1 MNIILKKSLALVL
14 AVVMIVGLFPHA
26 LYAGESD
33 AGEKTAPATLT
44 PADTSDE
51 NMTLSK
57 TAVRTGEDTWDVT
70 LTVTPKDHA
79 VKPVPSEVIL
89 VLDHSASMNVN
100 YTGSLTRWQ
109 TLVKVLTEQGGV
121 LEMLND
127 LDARVRVLVFGNEV
141 RTLNN
146 SEFYNLGT
154 EESLEKIKADIEA
167 NTSID
172 GSCTDMKFAL
182 EKCNEV
188 LESLPAGGR
197 PEVIFLT
204 DGVPSTWYNKEQKQ
218 YYSGDIYPSSP
229 TDDRMQIYVRKLK
242 NAIAKTESRAEIYGV
257 SFANKD
263 RGDAELRYLLGAE
276 NVYTS
281 DDYASLKKN
290 FEDIS
295 IKIRALITDPMS
307 EWVICTSQPT
317 VEVSGANGETYPPAV
332 LKDEYVSW
340 TPEPGQEIEPG
351 QTVTIKYSVKLKP
364 DQLKTLSENGGALPL
379 NGDAK
384 VNYLVDGAGGDP
396 HNLLFPLPQDEVKV
410 NKLITTD
417 YLNGDP
423 EGEPVIDYAIAYDG
437 KMQLLALPEENAVKE
452 KNGSQFTYENS
463 THDGNP
469 VAAGD
474 SVPVSEGEHHLNHYY
489 YDANGRGTLVYH
501 AGSGVFGD
509 QTNEASVT
517 DLAPGSYPLWTK
529 DGQGRVPNGA
539 AGWPT
544 HDNQEGSAV
553 VMVGWTSDSAA
564 ADKIYAQ
571 NEQLPALAANA
582 TISVGAATDV
592 YAVWAYDKNGDGIP
606 DQGQYFVNFAV
617 ADGHGTVAPEMI
629 AVPAGSQLGAA
640 LNQSAPQISAEE
652 GWRFTGQWLRKDGD
666 GTALTDANLLAETIN
681 DNVTYIAQMEKVQPS
696 EYAVAVNDSYADATG
711 AGSYAEGMVVTI
723 DAGQRPGYR
732 FTGWQSDDPELTLAD
747 AARGTTTFT
756 MPGHDVTLT
765 ATWQKTPTPPPV
777 DPRDDGKPHDL
788 NTEDHF
794 SYVVGYPVDHRTGL
808 ATDDVDLWPVRP
820 EAGITRA
827 EVATIFYRLLK
838 EDVRDRVTS
847 DVNDFSDVA
856 SGDWFNVTVSSLAQM
871 GVIAGYEDGSFRPN
885 APITRAE
892 FAAIATRFFA
902 ERGVTYNEGLFADIT
917 GDEWFA
923 DVVAAAAERGLLG
936 GYPDGTVRPNAT
948 ITRAESCAVVNRTLD
963 RRPDAKHL
971 LPAGEMRVWPDNPA
985 DGWYYADMQEATN
998 GHEYRW
1004 LTIGKNKIEDWT
1016 AILPDNTWNGR

>member
-26 LYAGESD
+26 LYAGEAD
-33 AGEKTAPATLT
+33 AGENTVSATLT
-44 PADTSDE
+44 PADTADE

-70 LTVTPKDHA
+70 LTVTPKDQA

-89 VLDHSASMNVN
+89 ALDH
-100 YTGSLTRWQ
+100 TGSMTNSLNGSTRWN
-109 TLVKVLTEQGGV
+109 TLVNVLMEPGGL
-121 LEMLND
+121 LETLSDLN
-127 LDARVRVLVFGNEV
+127 ARVALMTFDKQHHAEF
-141 RTLNN
+141 LNN
-146 SEFYNLGT
+146 GGFYSLGMSEELA
-154 EESLEKIKADIEA
+154 KIKRDINA
-167 NTSID
+167 LPSPTSGTYLED
-172 GSCTDMKFAL
+172 AFAKSREL
-182 EKCNEV
+182 

-197 PEVIFLT
+197 PEVILLT
-204 DGVPSTWYNKEQKQ
+204 DGENYYDVRSSSIPEIVTMRENIVYIKE
-218 YYSGDIYPSSP
+218 
-229 TDDRMQIYVRKLK
+229 
-242 NAIAKTESRAEIYGV
+242 RAELYGI
-257 SFANKD
+257 SFANGAK
-263 RGDAELRYLLGAE
+263 GDADLRYLLGAE

-281 DDYASLKKN
+281 DDYAGLKKN

-307 EWVICTSQPT
+307 EWVTCTSQPT

-417 YLNGDP
+417 YLNGKP
-423 EGEPVIDYAIAYDG
+423 EGEPVVDYAIAYDG
-437 KMQLLALPEENAVKE
+437 KTQLLALPEESAVKE
-452 KNGSQFTYENS
+452 KNGSQYTYENS

-469 VAAGD
+469 VVAGD

-489 YDANGRGTLVYH
+489 YDANGRGSLVYH
-501 AGSGVFGD
+501 AGSGVFSD
-509 QTNEASVT
+509 QTHEASVT
-517 DLAPGSYPLWTK
+517 GLAPGSYPLWTK

-544 HDNQEGSAV
+544 HDNQDGSAV
-553 VMVGWTSDSAA
+553 VMVGWTSDPAA

-582 TISVGAATDV
+582 TISAGASTDV

-617 ADGHGTVAPEMI
+617 ADGHGTVMPEMI

-652 GWRFTGQWLRKDGD
+652 GWHFIGQWLRKDGD
-666 GTALTDANLLAETIN
+666 GTALTDEALLTETIN
-681 DNVTYIAQMEKVQPS
+681 NNVTYIAQMEKVQPS
-696 EYAVAVNDSYADATG
+696 EYAVAVNDSYADTTG

-747 AARGTTTFT
+747 AAHSTTTFT

-765 ATWQKTPTPPPV
+765 ATWQKKPTPPPV

-923 DVVAAAAERGLLG
+923 DVVAAAVERGLLG

>member
-33 AGEKTAPATLT
+33 AGENTAPATLT

-89 VLDHSASMNVN
+89 VLDHSASMRDNKIN
-100 YTGSLTRWQ
+100 GKTRWEI
-109 TLVKVLTEQGGV
+109 LKNVLIEQDG
-121 LEMLND
+121 LIESLDNLN
-127 LDARVRVLVFGNEV
+127 ARVTVMTFGDKNNV
-141 RTLNN
+141 KRLNN
-146 SEFYNLGT
+146 GEFYNLGT
-154 EESLEKIKADIEA
+154 PDELEKIKADINAIPMPNED
-167 NTSID
+167 TY
-172 GSCTDMKFAL
+172 MQFAFAEIRTLL
-182 EKCNEV
+182 EK
-188 LESLPAGGR
+188 LPAGGR

-204 DGVPSTWYNKEQKQ
+204 DGVNL
-218 YYSGDIYPSSP
+218 
-229 TDDRMQIYVRKLK
+229 TDVRS
-242 NAIAKTESRAEIYGV
+242 NNSEIVTMRENIAYIKDKAELYGV
-257 SFANKD
+257 SFDNKAK
-263 RGDAELRYLLGAE
+263 GDADMRYLLGAE

-281 DDYASLKKN
+281 DDYAGLKKN

-307 EWVICTSQPT
+307 EWVTCTSQPT

-417 YLNGDP
+417 YLNGEP

-437 KMQLLALPEENAVKE
+437 KTQLLALPEESAVKE
-452 KNGSQFTYENS
+452 KNGSQYTYENS

-469 VAAGD
+469 MAAGD

-489 YDANGRGTLVYH
+489 YDANGRGSLVYH
-501 AGSGVFGD
+501 AVSGVFGD
-509 QTNEASVT
+509 QTHEASVT
-517 DLAPGSYPLWTK
+517 GLAPGSYPLWTK

-544 HDNQEGSAV
+544 HDNQDGSAV
-553 VMVGWTSDSAA
+553 VMVGWMSDPAA

-571 NEQLPALAANA
+571 NEQLPALATNA
-582 TISVGAATDV
+582 TISAGAATDV

-617 ADGHGTVAPEMI
+617 ADDHGTVMPEMI
-629 AVPAGSQLGAA
+629 AVPAGMQLGET

-666 GTALTDANLLAETIN
+666 GTALTDENLLAETIN

-696 EYAVAVNDSYADATG
+696 EYAVAVNASYADATG

-732 FTGWQSDDPELTLAD
+732 FTGWQSDDPELSLAD
-747 AARGTTTFT
+747 AAHSTTTFT

-765 ATWQKTPTPPPV
+765 ATWQKKPTPPPV

-923 DVVAAAAERGLLG
+923 DVVAAAADRGLLG

-971 LPAGEMRVWPDNPA
+971 LTAGEMRVWPDNPA

>member
-26 LYAGESD
+26 LYAGEAD
-33 AGEKTAPATLT
+33 AGENTASATLT
-44 PADTSDE
+44 PADTADE

-89 VLDHSASMNVN
+89 VLDHSASMRDNKIN
-100 YTGSLTRWQ
+100 GKTRWEILKNVLIEQ
-109 TLVKVLTEQGGV
+109 DGLIETLDN
-121 LEMLND
+121 LN
-127 LDARVRVLVFGNEV
+127 ARVTVMTFGDKNNV
-141 RTLNN
+141 KRLNN
-146 SEFYNLGT
+146 GEFYNLGT
-154 EESLEKIKADIEA
+154 PDELEKIKADINAIPMPNED
-167 NTSID
+167 TY
-172 GSCTDMKFAL
+172 MQFAFAEIRTLL
-182 EKCNEV
+182 EK
-188 LESLPAGGR
+188 LPAGGR

-204 DGVPSTWYNKEQKQ
+204 DGVNL
-218 YYSGDIYPSSP
+218 
-229 TDDRMQIYVRKLK
+229 TDVRS
-242 NAIAKTESRAEIYGV
+242 NNSEIVTMRENIAYIKDKAELYGV
-257 SFANKD
+257 SFDNKAK
-263 RGDAELRYLLGAE
+263 GDADLRYLLGAE

-281 DDYASLKKN
+281 DDYAGLKKN

-307 EWVICTSQPT
+307 EWVTCTSQPT

-351 QTVTIKYSVKLKP
+351 QTVTIKYSVKLKD
-364 DQLKTLSENGGALPL
+364 DQLKTLHENGGALPL

-423 EGEPVIDYAIAYDG
+423 EGELVIDYAIAYDG
-437 KMQLLALPEENAVKE
+437 KMQLLALPEESAVKE

-463 THDGNP
+463 THDGDP

-489 YDANGRGTLVYH
+489 YDANGRGSLVYH

-517 DLAPGSYPLWTK
+517 GLAPGSYPLWTK

-582 TISVGAATDV
+582 TISAGAATDV

-617 ADGHGTVAPEMI
+617 ADGHGTVTPEMI
-629 AVPAGSQLGAA
+629 AVPAGMQLGET

-696 EYAVAVNDSYADATG
+696 EYAVAVNASYADVTG
-711 AGSYAEGMVVTI
+711 AGSYAEGTVVTI

-747 AARGTTTFT
+747 AAQSTTSFT

-765 ATWQKTPTPPPV
+765 ATWQKKPTPPPV

-923 DVVAAAAERGLLG
+923 DVVAAAADRGLLG

>member
-26 LYAGESD
+26 LYAGE
-33 AGEKTAPATLT
+33 AETGENTAPAALT
-44 PADTSDE
+44 PADTADE

-70 LTVTPKDHA
+70 LTATPKDQA

-89 VLDHSASMNVN
+89 ALDH
-100 YTGSLTRWQ
+100 TGSMTSSLNGSTRWN
-109 TLVKVLTEQGGV
+109 TLVNVLMEPGGL
-121 LEMLND
+121 LETLSDLN
-127 LDARVRVLVFGNEV
+127 ARVALMTFDKQHHAEF
-141 RTLNN
+141 LNN
-146 SEFYNLGT
+146 GGFYSLGMSEELA
-154 EESLEKIKADIEA
+154 KIKRDINA
-167 NTSID
+167 LPSPTSGTYLED
-172 GSCTDMKFAL
+172 AFAKSREL
-182 EKCNEV
+182 

-197 PEVIFLT
+197 PEVILLT
-204 DGVPSTWYNKEQKQ
+204 DGENYYDVRSSSIPEIVTMRENIVYIKE
-218 YYSGDIYPSSP
+218 
-229 TDDRMQIYVRKLK
+229 
-242 NAIAKTESRAEIYGV
+242 RAELYGI
-257 SFANKD
+257 SFANGAK
-263 RGDAELRYLLGAE
+263 GDADLRYLLGAE

-281 DDYASLKKN
+281 DDYAGLKKN

-307 EWVICTSQPT
+307 EWVTCTSQPT

-417 YLNGDP
+417 YLNGEP
-423 EGEPVIDYAIAYDG
+423 EGEPVVDYAIAYDG

-452 KNGSQFTYENS
+452 KNGSQYTYENS

-489 YDANGRGTLVYH
+489 YDANGRGSLVYH

-509 QTNEASVT
+509 QTHEASVT
-517 DLAPGSYPLWTK
+517 GLAPGSYPLWTK

-544 HDNQEGSAV
+544 HDNQDGSAV
-553 VMVGWTSDSAA
+553 VMVGWTSDDAA

-582 TISVGAATDV
+582 TISAGAATDV

-652 GWRFTGQWLRKDGD
+652 GWCFTGQWLRKDGD
-666 GTALTDANLLAETIN
+666 GTALTDTNLLAETIN

-696 EYAVAVNDSYADATG
+696 EYTVAVNDSYADATG
-711 AGSYAEGMVVTI
+711 AGSYAEGTVVTI

-747 AARGTTTFT
+747 AAQSTTSFT

-765 ATWQKTPTPPPV
+765 ATWQKKPTPPPV

-923 DVVAAAAERGLLG
+923 DVVAAAADRGLLG

-1016 AILPDNTWNGR
+1016 AILPNNTWNGR

>member
-26 LYAGESD
+26 LYAGETD
-33 AGEKTAPATLT
+33 AGENTAPATLT
-44 PADTSDE
+44 PADTADE

-70 LTVTPKDHA
+70 LTATPKDHA

-89 VLDHSASMNVN
+89 VLDH
-100 YTGSLTRWQ
+100 TGSMTSSLNGSTRWN
-109 TLVKVLTEQGGV
+109 TLVNVLMEPGGL
-121 LEMLND
+121 LETLSDLN
-127 LDARVRVLVFGNEV
+127 ARVALMTFDKQHHAEF
-141 RTLNN
+141 LNN
-146 SEFYNLGT
+146 GGFYSLGMSEELA
-154 EESLEKIKADIEA
+154 KIKRDINA
-167 NTSID
+167 LPSPTSGTYLED
-172 GSCTDMKFAL
+172 AFAKSREL
-182 EKCNEV
+182 

-197 PEVIFLT
+197 PEVILLT
-204 DGVPSTWYNKEQKQ
+204 DGENYYDVRSSSIPEIVTMRENIVYIKE
-218 YYSGDIYPSSP
+218 
-229 TDDRMQIYVRKLK
+229 
-242 NAIAKTESRAEIYGV
+242 RAELYGI
-257 SFANKD
+257 SFANGAK
-263 RGDAELRYLLGAE
+263 GDADLRYLLGAE

-281 DDYASLKKN
+281 DDYAGLKKN

-307 EWVICTSQPT
+307 EWVTCTSQPT

-340 TPEPGQEIEPG
+340 TPEPGQEIAPG

-417 YLNGDP
+417 YLNGEP

-452 KNGSQFTYENS
+452 KNGSQYTYENS

-489 YDANGRGTLVYH
+489 YDANGRGSLVYH

-509 QTNEASVT
+509 QTHEASVT
-517 DLAPGSYPLWTK
+517 GLAPGSYPLWTK

-582 TISVGAATDV
+582 TISAGAATDV

-617 ADGHGTVAPEMI
+617 ADGHGTVTPEMI

-696 EYAVAVNDSYADATG
+696 EYAVAVNDSYADVTG
-711 AGSYAEGMVVTI
+711 AGSYAEGTVVTI

-747 AARGTTTFT
+747 AAHSTTTFT

-765 ATWQKTPTPPPV
+765 ATWQKKPTPPPV
-777 DPRDDGKPHDL
+777 DPKDDGKPHDL

>member
-1 MNIILKKSLALVL
+1 MNIILKKSLAFVL

-33 AGEKTAPATLT
+33 AGENTAPATLT

-89 VLDHSASMNVN
+89 VLDHSASMKDNKIN
-100 YTGSLTRWQ
+100 GKTRWEI
-109 TLVKVLTEQGGV
+109 LKNVLIEQDG
-121 LEMLND
+121 LIESLDNLN
-127 LDARVRVLVFGNEV
+127 ARVTVMTFGDKNNV
-141 RTLNN
+141 KRLNN
-146 SEFYNLGT
+146 GEFYNLGT
-154 EESLEKIKADIEA
+154 PDELEKIKADINAIPMPNED
-167 NTSID
+167 TY
-172 GSCTDMKFAL
+172 MQFAFAEIRTLL
-182 EKCNEV
+182 EK
-188 LESLPAGGR
+188 LPAGGR

-204 DGVPSTWYNKEQKQ
+204 DGVNL
-218 YYSGDIYPSSP
+218 
-229 TDDRMQIYVRKLK
+229 TDVRS
-242 NAIAKTESRAEIYGV
+242 NNSEIVTMRENIAYIKDKAELYGV
-257 SFANKD
+257 SFDNKAK
-263 RGDAELRYLLGAE
+263 GDADMRYLLGAE

-281 DDYASLKKN
+281 DDYAGLKKN

-307 EWVICTSQPT
+307 EWVTCTSQPT

-351 QTVTIKYSVKLKP
+351 QTVTIKYSVKLKA

-417 YLNGDP
+417 YLNGEP
-423 EGEPVIDYAIAYDG
+423 EGEPVVDYAIAYDG
-437 KMQLLALPEENAVKE
+437 KTQLLALPEENAVKK
-452 KNGSQFTYENS
+452 KNGSQYTYENS

-489 YDANGRGTLVYH
+489 YDANGRGSLVYH

-509 QTNEASVT
+509 QTHEASVT
-517 DLAPGSYPLWTK
+517 GLAPGSYPLWTK

-553 VMVGWTSDSAA
+553 VMVGWTSDPAA

-582 TISVGAATDV
+582 TISAGAATDV

-617 ADGHGTVAPEMI
+617 ADGHGTVTPEMI

-640 LNQSAPQISAEE
+640 LNQSAPRISAEE

-666 GTALTDANLLAETIN
+666 GTALTDANLLTETIN

-696 EYAVAVNDSYADATG
+696 EYTVAVNDSYADATG

-747 AARGTTTFT
+747 AAHSTTTFT

-765 ATWQKTPTPPPV
+765 ATWQKKPTPPPV
-777 DPRDDGKPHDL
+777 DPKDDGKPHDL

-923 DVVAAAAERGLLG
+923 DVVAAAADRGLLG

>member
-26 LYAGESD
+26 LYAGEAD
-33 AGEKTAPATLT
+33 AGENTASATLT
-44 PADTSDE
+44 PADTADE

-89 VLDHSASMNVN
+89 VLDHSASMRDNKIN
-100 YTGSLTRWQ
+100 GKTRWEI
-109 TLVKVLTEQGGV
+109 LKNVLIEQDG
-121 LEMLND
+121 LIESLDNLN
-127 LDARVRVLVFGNEV
+127 ARVTVMTFGDKNNV
-141 RTLNN
+141 KRLNN
-146 SEFYNLGT
+146 GEFYNLGT
-154 EESLEKIKADIEA
+154 PDELEKIKADINAIPMPNED
-167 NTSID
+167 TY
-172 GSCTDMKFAL
+172 MQFAFAEIRTLL
-182 EKCNEV
+182 EK
-188 LESLPAGGR
+188 LPAGGR

-204 DGVPSTWYNKEQKQ
+204 DGVNL
-218 YYSGDIYPSSP
+218 
-229 TDDRMQIYVRKLK
+229 TDVRS
-242 NAIAKTESRAEIYGV
+242 NNSEIVTMRENIAYIKDKAELYGV
-257 SFANKD
+257 SFDNKAK
-263 RGDAELRYLLGAE
+263 GDADMRYLLGAK

-281 DDYASLKKN
+281 DDYAGLKKN

-307 EWVICTSQPT
+307 EWVTCTSQPT

-340 TPEPGQEIEPG
+340 TPEPGQEIAPG
-351 QTVTIKYSVKLKP
+351 QTVTIKYSVKLKA

-379 NGDAK
+379 NGTAK

-417 YLNGDP
+417 YLNGEP

-452 KNGSQFTYENS
+452 KNGSQYTYENS

-489 YDANGRGTLVYH
+489 YDANGRGSLVYH
-501 AGSGVFGD
+501 AGSGVFSD
-509 QTNEASVT
+509 QTHEASVT
-517 DLAPGSYPLWTK
+517 GLAPGSYPLWTK

-553 VMVGWTSDSAA
+553 VMVGWTSDPAA

-582 TISVGAATDV
+582 TISAGAATDV

-617 ADGHGTVAPEMI
+617 ADGHGTVMPEMI

-640 LNQSAPQISAEE
+640 LNQSAPQIPAEE
-652 GWRFTGQWLRKDGD
+652 GWHFIGQWLRKDGD
-666 GTALTDANLLAETIN
+666 GTALTDENLLAETIN

-696 EYAVAVNDSYADATG
+696 EYAVAVNASYADATG

-747 AARGTTTFT
+747 AAHSTTTFT

-765 ATWQKTPTPPPV
+765 ATWQKKPTPPPV
-777 DPRDDGKPHDL
+777 DPKDDGKPHDL

-923 DVVAAAAERGLLG
+923 DVVAAAADHGLLG
-936 GYPDGTVRPNAT
+936 GYPDGTVRPNTT

-971 LPAGEMRVWPDNPA
+971 LPTGEMRVWPDNPA

>member
-26 LYAGESD
+26 LYAGEAD
-33 AGEKTAPATLT
+33 AGENTASATLT
-44 PADTSDE
+44 PADTADE

-70 LTVTPKDHA
+70 LTATPKDQA

-89 VLDHSASMNVN
+89 VLDHSASMRDNKIN
-100 YTGSLTRWQ
+100 GKTRWEILKNVLIEQ
-109 TLVKVLTEQGGV
+109 DGLIETLDN
-121 LEMLND
+121 LN
-127 LDARVRVLVFGNEV
+127 ARVTVMTFGDKNNV
-141 RTLNN
+141 KRLNN
-146 SEFYNLGT
+146 GEFYNLGT
-154 EESLEKIKADIEA
+154 PDELEKIKADINAIPMPNED
-167 NTSID
+167 TY
-172 GSCTDMKFAL
+172 MQFAFAEIRTLL
-182 EKCNEV
+182 EK
-188 LESLPAGGR
+188 LPAGGR

-204 DGVPSTWYNKEQKQ
+204 DGVNL
-218 YYSGDIYPSSP
+218 
-229 TDDRMQIYVRKLK
+229 TDVRS
-242 NAIAKTESRAEIYGV
+242 NNSEIVTMRENIAYIKDKAELYGV
-257 SFANKD
+257 SFDNKAK
-263 RGDAELRYLLGAE
+263 GDADLRYLLGAE

-281 DDYASLKKN
+281 DDYAGLKKN

-307 EWVICTSQPT
+307 EWVTCTSQPT

-351 QTVTIKYSVKLKP
+351 QTVTIKYSVKLKD
-364 DQLKTLSENGGALPL
+364 DQLKTLHENGGALPL

-437 KMQLLALPEENAVKE
+437 KMQLLALPEESAVKE

-489 YDANGRGTLVYH
+489 YDANGRGSLVYH

-509 QTNEASVT
+509 QTHEASVT
-517 DLAPGSYPLWTK
+517 GLAPGSYPLWTK

-582 TISVGAATDV
+582 TISAGAATDV

-617 ADGHGTVAPEMI
+617 ADGHGTVMPEMI

-696 EYAVAVNDSYADATG
+696 EYAVAVNASYADATG

-747 AARGTTTFT
+747 AAHSTTTFT

-765 ATWQKTPTPPPV
+765 ATWQKKPTPPPV
-777 DPRDDGKPHDL
+777 DPKDDGKPHDL

-923 DVVAAAAERGLLG
+923 DVVAAAADRGLLG

>member
-33 AGEKTAPATLT
+33 AGENTAPATLT
-44 PADTSDE
+44 PADTADE

-70 LTVTPKDHA
+70 LTATPKDQA

-89 VLDHSASMNVN
+89 ALDH
-100 YTGSLTRWQ
+100 TGSMTSSLNGSTRWN
-109 TLVKVLTEQGGV
+109 TLVNVLMEPGGL
-121 LEMLND
+121 LETLSDLN
-127 LDARVRVLVFGNEV
+127 ARVALMTFDKQHHAEF
-141 RTLNN
+141 LNN
-146 SEFYNLGT
+146 GGFYSLGMSEELA
-154 EESLEKIKADIEA
+154 KIKRDINA
-167 NTSID
+167 LPSPTSGTYLED
-172 GSCTDMKFAL
+172 AFAKSREL
-182 EKCNEV
+182 

-197 PEVIFLT
+197 PEVILLT
-204 DGVPSTWYNKEQKQ
+204 DGENYYDVRSSSIPEIVTMRENIVYIKE
-218 YYSGDIYPSSP
+218 
-229 TDDRMQIYVRKLK
+229 
-242 NAIAKTESRAEIYGV
+242 RAELYGI
-257 SFANKD
+257 SFANGA
-263 RGDAELRYLLGAE
+263 RGDADLRYLLGAE

-281 DDYASLKKN
+281 DDYAGLKKN

-307 EWVICTSQPT
+307 EWVTCTSQPT

-417 YLNGDP
+417 YLNGEP

-452 KNGSQFTYENS
+452 KNGSQYTYENS

-489 YDANGRGTLVYH
+489 YDANGRGSLVYH

-509 QTNEASVT
+509 QTHEASVT
-517 DLAPGSYPLWTK
+517 GLAPGSYPLWTK

-571 NEQLPALAANA
+571 NEQLPALATNA
-582 TISVGAATDV
+582 TISAGAATDV

-617 ADGHGTVAPEMI
+617 ADDHGTVAPEMI
-629 AVPAGSQLGAA
+629 AVPAGMQLGET

-666 GTALTDANLLAETIN
+666 GTALTDDNLLAETIN

-696 EYAVAVNDSYADATG
+696 EYAVAVNASYADVTG
-711 AGSYAEGMVVTI
+711 AGSYAEGTVVTI

-747 AARGTTTFT
+747 AAQSTTSFT

-765 ATWQKTPTPPPV
+765 ATWQKKPTPPPV

-923 DVVAAAAERGLLG
+923 DVVAAAADRGLLG
-936 GYPDGTVRPNAT
+936 GYPDGTVRPNTT

>member
-26 LYAGESD
+26 LYAGE
-33 AGEKTAPATLT
+33 AKTGENTAPAALT
-44 PADTSDE
+44 PADTADE

-70 LTVTPKDHA
+70 LTATPKDQA

-89 VLDHSASMNVN
+89 VLDHSASMRDNKIN
-100 YTGSLTRWQ
+100 GKTRWEILKNVLIEQ
-109 TLVKVLTEQGGV
+109 DGLIETLDN
-121 LEMLND
+121 LN
-127 LDARVRVLVFGNEV
+127 ARVTVMTFGDKNNV
-141 RTLNN
+141 KRLNN
-146 SEFYNLGT
+146 GEFYNLGT
-154 EESLEKIKADIEA
+154 PDELEKIKADINAIPMPNED
-167 NTSID
+167 TY
-172 GSCTDMKFAL
+172 MQFAFAEIRTLL
-182 EKCNEV
+182 EK
-188 LESLPAGGR
+188 LPAGGR

-204 DGVPSTWYNKEQKQ
+204 DGVNL
-218 YYSGDIYPSSP
+218 
-229 TDDRMQIYVRKLK
+229 TDVRS
-242 NAIAKTESRAEIYGV
+242 NNSEIVTMRENIAYIKDKAELYGV
-257 SFANKD
+257 SFDNKAK
-263 RGDAELRYLLGAE
+263 GDADLRYLLGAE

-281 DDYASLKKN
+281 DDYAGLKKN

-307 EWVICTSQPT
+307 EWVTCTSQPT

-351 QTVTIKYSVKLKP
+351 QTVTIKYSVKLKD

-423 EGEPVIDYAIAYDG
+423 EGELVIDYAIAYDG
-437 KMQLLALPEENAVKE
+437 KMQLLALPEESAVKE

-517 DLAPGSYPLWTK
+517 GLAPGSYPLWTK

-571 NEQLPALAANA
+571 NEQLPALATNA
-582 TISVGAATDV
+582 TISAGAATDV

-629 AVPAGSQLGAA
+629 AVPAGMQLGET

-666 GTALTDANLLAETIN
+666 GTALTDENLLAETIN

-696 EYAVAVNDSYADATG
+696 EYAVAVNASYADATG

-747 AARGTTTFT
+747 AAHSTTTFT

-765 ATWQKTPTPPPV
+765 ATWQKKPTPSPV
-777 DPRDDGKPHDL
+777 DPKDDGKPHDL

-948 ITRAESCAVVNRTLD
+948 ITRAESCAVVNRTLG

-971 LPAGEMRVWPDNPA
+971 LPVGEMRVWPDNPA

>member
-14 AVVMIVGLFPHA
+14 AIVMIVGLFPHA
-26 LYAGESD
+26 LYAGEAD
-33 AGEKTAPATLT
+33 AGENTVSATLT

-89 VLDHSASMNVN
+89 VLDHSASMRDNKIN
-100 YTGSLTRWQ
+100 GKTRWEI
-109 TLVKVLTEQGGV
+109 LKNVLIEQDG
-121 LEMLND
+121 LIESLDNLN
-127 LDARVRVLVFGNEV
+127 ARVTVMTFGDKNNV
-141 RTLNN
+141 KRLNN
-146 SEFYNLGT
+146 GEFYNLGT
-154 EESLEKIKADIEA
+154 PDELEKIKADINAIPMPNED
-167 NTSID
+167 TY
-172 GSCTDMKFAL
+172 MQFAFAEIRTLL
-182 EKCNEV
+182 EK
-188 LESLPAGGR
+188 LPAGGR

-204 DGVPSTWYNKEQKQ
+204 DGVNL
-218 YYSGDIYPSSP
+218 
-229 TDDRMQIYVRKLK
+229 TDVRS
-242 NAIAKTESRAEIYGV
+242 NNSEIVTMRENIAYIKDKAELYGV
-257 SFANKD
+257 SFDNKAK
-263 RGDAELRYLLGAE
+263 GDADMRYLLGAE

-281 DDYASLKKN
+281 DDYAGLKKN

-307 EWVICTSQPT
+307 EWVTCTSQPT

-351 QTVTIKYSVKLKP
+351 QTVTIKYSVKLKA
-364 DQLKTLSENGGALPL
+364 DQLKTLSENGDALPL

-417 YLNGDP
+417 YLNGEP
-423 EGEPVIDYAIAYDG
+423 EGEPVVDYAIAYDG
-437 KMQLLALPEENAVKE
+437 KTQLLALPEENAVKK
-452 KNGSQFTYENS
+452 KNGSQYTYENS

-509 QTNEASVT
+509 QTHEASVT
-517 DLAPGSYPLWTK
+517 GLAPGSYPLWTK

-544 HDNQEGSAV
+544 HDNQDGSAV
-553 VMVGWTSDSAA
+553 VMVGWTSDDAA

-571 NEQLPALAANA
+571 NEQLPALATNA
-582 TISVGAATDV
+582 TISAGASTDV

-617 ADGHGTVAPEMI
+617 ADGHGTVTPEMI

-696 EYAVAVNDSYADATG
+696 EYAVAVNDSYADVTG
-711 AGSYAEGMVVTI
+711 AGSYAEGTVVTI

-747 AARGTTTFT
+747 AAQSTTSFT

-765 ATWQKTPTPPPV
+765 ATWQKKPTPPPV

>member
-1 MNIILKKSLALVL
+1 MNIILKKSLAFVL

-33 AGEKTAPATLT
+33 AGENTAPATLT

-89 VLDHSASMNVN
+89 VLDHSASMRDNKIN
-100 YTGSLTRWQ
+100 GKTRWEI
-109 TLVKVLTEQGGV
+109 LKNVLIEQDG
-121 LEMLND
+121 LIESLDNLN
-127 LDARVRVLVFGNEV
+127 ARVTVMTFGDKNNV
-141 RTLNN
+141 KRLNN
-146 SEFYNLGT
+146 GEFYNLGT
-154 EESLEKIKADIEA
+154 PDELEKIKADINAIPMPNED
-167 NTSID
+167 TY
-172 GSCTDMKFAL
+172 MQFAFAEIRTLL
-182 EKCNEV
+182 EK
-188 LESLPAGGR
+188 LPAGGR

-204 DGVPSTWYNKEQKQ
+204 DGVNL
-218 YYSGDIYPSSP
+218 
-229 TDDRMQIYVRKLK
+229 TDVRS
-242 NAIAKTESRAEIYGV
+242 NNSEIVTMRENIAYIKDKAELYGV
-257 SFANKD
+257 SFDNKAK
-263 RGDAELRYLLGAE
+263 GDADMRYLLGAE

-281 DDYASLKKN
+281 DDYAGLKKN

-307 EWVICTSQPT
+307 EWETCTSQPT

-340 TPEPGQEIEPG
+340 TPEPGQEIAPG
-351 QTVTIKYSVKLKP
+351 QTVTIKYSVKLKA

-437 KMQLLALPEENAVKE
+437 KMQLLALPEESAVKE

-463 THDGNP
+463 THDGNS

-517 DLAPGSYPLWTK
+517 GLAPGSYPLWTK

-582 TISVGAATDV
+582 TISAGAATDV

-606 DQGQYFVNFAV
+606 DHGQYFVNFAV
-617 ADGHGTVAPEMI
+617 ADDHGTVAPEMI
-629 AVPAGSQLGAA
+629 AVPAGMQLGET

-666 GTALTDANLLAETIN
+666 GTALTDENLLAETIN

-696 EYAVAVNDSYADATG
+696 EYAVAVNASYADVTG
-711 AGSYAEGMVVTI
+711 AGSYAEGTVVTI

-747 AARGTTTFT
+747 AAHSTTSFT

-765 ATWQKTPTPPPV
+765 ATWQKKPTPPPV
-777 DPRDDGKPHDL
+777 DPKDDGKPHDL

-923 DVVAAAAERGLLG
+923 DVVAAAADRGLLG

>member
-26 LYAGESD
+26 LYAGE
-33 AGEKTAPATLT
+33 AETGENTAPAALT
-44 PADTSDE
+44 PADTADE

-70 LTVTPKDHA
+70 LTATPKDQA

-89 VLDHSASMNVN
+89 VLDHSASMRDNKIN
-100 YTGSLTRWQ
+100 GKTRWEILKNVLIEQ
-109 TLVKVLTEQGGV
+109 DGLIETLDN
-121 LEMLND
+121 LN
-127 LDARVRVLVFGNEV
+127 ARVTVMTFGDKNNV
-141 RTLNN
+141 KRLNN
-146 SEFYNLGT
+146 GEFYNLGT
-154 EESLEKIKADIEA
+154 PDELEKIKADINAIPMPNED
-167 NTSID
+167 TY
-172 GSCTDMKFAL
+172 MQFAFAEIRTLL
-182 EKCNEV
+182 EK
-188 LESLPAGGR
+188 LPAGGR

-204 DGVPSTWYNKEQKQ
+204 DGVNL
-218 YYSGDIYPSSP
+218 
-229 TDDRMQIYVRKLK
+229 TDVRS
-242 NAIAKTESRAEIYGV
+242 NNSEIVTMRENIAYIKDKAELYGV
-257 SFANKD
+257 SFDNKAK
-263 RGDAELRYLLGAE
+263 GDADLRYLLGAE

-281 DDYASLKKN
+281 DDYAGLKKN

-307 EWVICTSQPT
+307 EWVTCTSQPT

-351 QTVTIKYSVKLKP
+351 QTVTIKYSVKLKD
-364 DQLKTLSENGGALPL
+364 DQLKTLHENGGALPL

-437 KMQLLALPEENAVKE
+437 KMQLLALPEESAVKE

-517 DLAPGSYPLWTK
+517 GLAPGSYPLWTK

-544 HDNQEGSAV
+544 HDNQDGSAV
-553 VMVGWTSDSAA
+553 VMVGWTSDDAA

-571 NEQLPALAANA
+571 NEQLPALATNA
-582 TISVGAATDV
+582 TISAGAATDV

-617 ADGHGTVAPEMI
+617 ADGHGTVTPEMI
-629 AVPAGSQLGAA
+629 AVPAGMQLGET

-696 EYAVAVNDSYADATG
+696 EYAVAVNDSYADVTG

-747 AARGTTTFT
+747 AAHSTTTFT

-765 ATWQKTPTPPPV
+765 ATWQKKPTPPPV

-856 SGDWFNVTVSSLAQM
+856 SGDWFKVTVSSLAQM

-923 DVVAAAAERGLLG
+923 DVVAAAADRGLLG

-1004 LTIGKNKIEDWT
+1004 LTVGKNKIEDWT

>member
-33 AGEKTAPATLT
+33 AGENTAPATLT

-89 VLDHSASMNVN
+89 VLDHSASMRDNKIN
-100 YTGSLTRWQ
+100 GKTRWEI
-109 TLVKVLTEQGGV
+109 LKNVLIEQDG
-121 LEMLND
+121 LIESLDNLN
-127 LDARVRVLVFGNEV
+127 ARVTVMTFGDKNNV
-141 RTLNN
+141 KRLNN
-146 SEFYNLGT
+146 GEFYNLGT
-154 EESLEKIKADIEA
+154 PDELEKIKADINAIPMPNED
-167 NTSID
+167 TY
-172 GSCTDMKFAL
+172 MQFAFAEIRTLL
-182 EKCNEV
+182 EK
-188 LESLPAGGR
+188 LPAGGR

-204 DGVPSTWYNKEQKQ
+204 DGVNL
-218 YYSGDIYPSSP
+218 
-229 TDDRMQIYVRKLK
+229 TDVRS
-242 NAIAKTESRAEIYGV
+242 NNSEIVTMRENIAYIKDKAELYGV
-257 SFANKD
+257 SFDNKAK
-263 RGDAELRYLLGAE
+263 GDADMRYLLGAE

-281 DDYASLKKN
+281 DDYAGLKKN

-307 EWVICTSQPT
+307 EWVTCTSQPT

-340 TPEPGQEIEPG
+340 TPEPGQEIAPG
-351 QTVTIKYSVKLKP
+351 QTVTIKYSVKLKA

-379 NGDAK
+379 NGTAK

-417 YLNGDP
+417 YLNGEP

-437 KMQLLALPEENAVKE
+437 KTQLLALPEENAVKE
-452 KNGSQFTYENS
+452 KNGSQYTYENS

-489 YDANGRGTLVYH
+489 YDANGRGSLVYH
-501 AGSGVFGD
+501 AGSGVFSD
-509 QTNEASVT
+509 QRHEASVT
-517 DLAPGSYPLWTK
+517 GLAPGSYPLWTK

-553 VMVGWTSDSAA
+553 VMVGWTSDPAA

-582 TISVGAATDV
+582 TISAGASTDV

-617 ADGHGTVAPEMI
+617 ADGHGTVMPEMI

-652 GWRFTGQWLRKDGD
+652 GWHFIGQWLRKDGD
-666 GTALTDANLLAETIN
+666 GTVLTDEALLTETIN
-681 DNVTYIAQMEKVQPS
+681 NNVTYIAQMEKVQPS
-696 EYAVAVNDSYADATG
+696 EYAVAVNDSYADTTG

-747 AARGTTTFT
+747 AAHSTTTFT

-765 ATWQKTPTPPPV
+765 ATWQKKPTPPPV
-777 DPRDDGKPHDL
+777 DPKDDGTPHDL

-936 GYPDGTVRPNAT
+936 GYPDGTVRPNTT

>member
-26 LYAGESD
+26 LYAGEAD
-33 AGEKTAPATLT
+33 AGENTVSATLT
-44 PADTSDE
+44 PADTADE

-70 LTVTPKDHA
+70 LTATPKDHA

-89 VLDHSASMNVN
+89 VLDHSASMRDNKINGKIRWEILKNVLIEQD
-100 YTGSLTRWQ
+100 GLIESLDN
-109 TLVKVLTEQGGV
+109 
-121 LEMLND
+121 LN
-127 LDARVRVLVFGNEV
+127 ARVTVMTFGDKNNV
-141 RTLNN
+141 KRLNN
-146 SEFYNLGT
+146 GEFYNLGT
-154 EESLEKIKADIEA
+154 PDELEKIKADINAIPMPNED
-167 NTSID
+167 TY
-172 GSCTDMKFAL
+172 MQFAFAEIRTLL
-182 EKCNEV
+182 EK
-188 LESLPAGGR
+188 LPAGGR

-204 DGVPSTWYNKEQKQ
+204 DGVNL
-218 YYSGDIYPSSP
+218 
-229 TDDRMQIYVRKLK
+229 TDVRS
-242 NAIAKTESRAEIYGV
+242 NNSEIVTMRENIAYIKDKAELYGV
-257 SFANKD
+257 SFDNKAK
-263 RGDAELRYLLGAE
+263 GDADMRYLLGAE

-281 DDYASLKKN
+281 DDYAGLKKN

-307 EWVICTSQPT
+307 EWVTCTSQPT

-340 TPEPGQEIEPG
+340 TPEPGQEIAPG
-351 QTVTIKYSVKLKP
+351 QTVTIKYSVKLKA

-379 NGDAK
+379 NGTAK

-417 YLNGDP
+417 YLNGEP
-423 EGEPVIDYAIAYDG
+423 EGEPVVDYAIAYDG

-452 KNGSQFTYENS
+452 KNGSQYTYENS
-463 THDGNP
+463 THDGDP

-489 YDANGRGTLVYH
+489 YDANGRGSLVYH

-509 QTNEASVT
+509 QTHEASVT
-517 DLAPGSYPLWTK
+517 GLAPGSYPLWTK

-544 HDNQEGSAV
+544 HDNQDGSAV
-553 VMVGWTSDSAA
+553 VMVGWTSDDAA

-582 TISVGAATDV
+582 TISAGASTDV
-592 YAVWAYDKNGDGIP
+592 YAVWAYDKNGEGIP

-617 ADGHGTVAPEMI
+617 ADGHGTVMPEMI

-696 EYAVAVNDSYADATG
+696 EYAVAVNDSYADVTG
-711 AGSYAEGMVVTI
+711 AGSYAEGTVVTI

-747 AARGTTTFT
+747 AAHSTTSFT

-765 ATWQKTPTPPPV
+765 ATWQKKPTPPPV

-971 LPAGEMRVWPDNPA
+971 LPVGEMRVWPDNPA

-1004 LTIGKNKIEDWT
+1004 LTAGKNKIEDWT

>member
-26 LYAGESD
+26 LYAGEAD
-33 AGEKTAPATLT
+33 AGENTASATLT
-44 PADTSDE
+44 PADTADE

-89 VLDHSASMNVN
+89 VLDHSASMRDNKIN
-100 YTGSLTRWQ
+100 GKTRWEILKNVLIEQ
-109 TLVKVLTEQGGV
+109 DGLIETLDN
-121 LEMLND
+121 LN
-127 LDARVRVLVFGNEV
+127 ARVTVMTFGDKNNV
-141 RTLNN
+141 KRLNN
-146 SEFYNLGT
+146 GEFYNLGT
-154 EESLEKIKADIEA
+154 PDELEKIKADINAIPMPNED
-167 NTSID
+167 TY
-172 GSCTDMKFAL
+172 MQFAFAEIRTLL
-182 EKCNEV
+182 EK
-188 LESLPAGGR
+188 LPAGGR

-204 DGVPSTWYNKEQKQ
+204 DGVNL
-218 YYSGDIYPSSP
+218 
-229 TDDRMQIYVRKLK
+229 TDVRS
-242 NAIAKTESRAEIYGV
+242 NNSEIVTMRENIAYIKDKAELYGV
-257 SFANKD
+257 SFDNKAK
-263 RGDAELRYLLGAE
+263 GDADLRYLLGAE

-281 DDYASLKKN
+281 DDYAGLKKN

-307 EWVICTSQPT
+307 EWVTCTSQPT

-379 NGDAK
+379 NGTAK

-469 VAAGD
+469 VVAGD

-489 YDANGRGTLVYH
+489 YDANGRGSLVYH
-501 AGSGVFGD
+501 AGSGVFSD
-509 QTNEASVT
+509 QTHEASVT
-517 DLAPGSYPLWTK
+517 GLAPGSYPLWTK

-544 HDNQEGSAV
+544 HDNQDGSAV
-553 VMVGWTSDSAA
+553 VMVGWTSDPAA

-582 TISVGAATDV
+582 TISAGAATDV

-629 AVPAGSQLGAA
+629 AVPAGMQLGET

-666 GTALTDANLLAETIN
+666 GTALTDEALLAETIN

-711 AGSYAEGMVVTI
+711 AGSYAEGTVVTI

-747 AARGTTTFT
+747 AAQSTTSFT

-765 ATWQKTPTPPPV
+765 ATWQKKPTPPPV
-777 DPRDDGKPHDL
+777 DPKDDGTPHDL

>member
-33 AGEKTAPATLT
+33 AGENTAPATLT

-70 LTVTPKDHA
+70 LTATPKDHA

-89 VLDHSASMNVN
+89 ALDH
-100 YTGSLTRWQ
+100 TGSMTNSLNGSTRWN
-109 TLVKVLTEQGGV
+109 TLVNVLMEPGGL
-121 LEMLND
+121 LETLSDLN
-127 LDARVRVLVFGNEV
+127 ARVALMTFDKQHHAEF
-141 RTLNN
+141 LNN
-146 SEFYNLGT
+146 GGFYSLGMSEELA
-154 EESLEKIKADIEA
+154 KIKRDINA
-167 NTSID
+167 LPSPTSGTYLED
-172 GSCTDMKFAL
+172 AFAKSREL
-182 EKCNEV
+182 

-197 PEVIFLT
+197 PEVILLT
-204 DGVPSTWYNKEQKQ
+204 DGENYYDVRSSSIPEIVTMRENIVYIKE
-218 YYSGDIYPSSP
+218 
-229 TDDRMQIYVRKLK
+229 
-242 NAIAKTESRAEIYGV
+242 RAELYGI
-257 SFANKD
+257 SFANGAK
-263 RGDAELRYLLGAE
+263 GDADLRYLLGSE

-281 DDYASLKKN
+281 DDYAGLKKN

-307 EWVICTSQPT
+307 EWVTCTSQPT
-317 VEVSGANGETYPPAV
+317 VEVSSANGEMYPPAV

-340 TPEPGQEIEPG
+340 TPEPGQEIAPG
-351 QTVTIKYSVKLKP
+351 QTVTIKYSVKLKD

-437 KMQLLALPEENAVKE
+437 KMQLLALPEESAVKE

-517 DLAPGSYPLWTK
+517 GLAPGSYPLWTK

-553 VMVGWTSDSAA
+553 VMVGWTSDDAA

-582 TISVGAATDV
+582 TISAGAATDV

-617 ADGHGTVAPEMI
+617 ADGHGTVTPEMI

-681 DNVTYIAQMEKVQPS
+681 DNVTYIAQMEKVQAS
-696 EYAVAVNDSYADATG
+696 EYAVAVNASYADATG

-732 FTGWQSDDPELTLAD
+732 FTGWQSDDPELALAD
-747 AARGTTTFT
+747 VARGTTTFT

-765 ATWQKTPTPPPV
+765 ATWQKKPTPPPV
-777 DPRDDGKPHDL
+777 DPKDDGKPHDL

-847 DVNDFSDVA
+847 DVNDFSDVT

-923 DVVAAAAERGLLG
+923 DVVAAAADRGLLG

>member
-26 LYAGESD
+26 LYAGEAD
-33 AGEKTAPATLT
+33 AGENTASATLT
-44 PADTSDE
+44 PADTADE

-89 VLDHSASMNVN
+89 VLDHSASMRDNKIN
-100 YTGSLTRWQ
+100 GKTRWEILKNVLIEQ
-109 TLVKVLTEQGGV
+109 DGLIETLDN
-121 LEMLND
+121 LN
-127 LDARVRVLVFGNEV
+127 ARVTVMTFGDKNNV
-141 RTLNN
+141 KRLNN
-146 SEFYNLGT
+146 GEFYNLGT
-154 EESLEKIKADIEA
+154 PDELEKIKADINAIPMPNED
-167 NTSID
+167 TY
-172 GSCTDMKFAL
+172 MQFAFAEIRTLL
-182 EKCNEV
+182 EK
-188 LESLPAGGR
+188 LPAGGR

-204 DGVPSTWYNKEQKQ
+204 DGVNL
-218 YYSGDIYPSSP
+218 
-229 TDDRMQIYVRKLK
+229 TDVRS
-242 NAIAKTESRAEIYGV
+242 NNSEIVTMRENIAYIKDKAELYGV
-257 SFANKD
+257 SFDNKAK
-263 RGDAELRYLLGAE
+263 GDADLRYLLGAE

-281 DDYASLKKN
+281 DDYAGLKKN

-307 EWVICTSQPT
+307 EWVTCTSQPT

-351 QTVTIKYSVKLKP
+351 QTVTIKYSVKLKD
-364 DQLKTLSENGGALPL
+364 DQLKTLHENGGALPL

-437 KMQLLALPEENAVKE
+437 KMQLLALPEESAVKE

-489 YDANGRGTLVYH
+489 YDANGRGSLVYH

-509 QTNEASVT
+509 QTHEASVT
-517 DLAPGSYPLWTK
+517 GLAPGSYPLWTK

-544 HDNQEGSAV
+544 HDNQDGSAV
-553 VMVGWTSDSAA
+553 VMVGWTSDDAA

-571 NEQLPALAANA
+571 NEQLPALATNA
-582 TISVGAATDV
+582 TISAGAATDV

-617 ADGHGTVAPEMI
+617 ADDHGTVAPEMI
-629 AVPAGSQLGAA
+629 AVPAGMQLGET

-666 GTALTDANLLAETIN
+666 GTALTDENLLAETIN

-696 EYAVAVNDSYADATG
+696 EYAVAVNASYADATG

-747 AARGTTTFT
+747 AAHSTTTFT

-765 ATWQKTPTPPPV
+765 ATWQKKPTPPPV
-777 DPRDDGKPHDL
+777 DPKDDGKPHDL

-971 LPAGEMRVWPDNPA
+971 LPAGEIRVWPDNPA
-985 DGWYYADMQEATN
+985 DGWYYADVQEATN

>member
-26 LYAGESD
+26 LYAGE
-33 AGEKTAPATLT
+33 AETGENTAPAALT
-44 PADTSDE
+44 PADTADE

-70 LTVTPKDHA
+70 LTATPKDQA

-89 VLDHSASMNVN
+89 ALDH
-100 YTGSLTRWQ
+100 TGSMTNSLNGSTRWN
-109 TLVKVLTEQGGV
+109 TLVNVLMEPGGL
-121 LEMLND
+121 LETLSDLN
-127 LDARVRVLVFGNEV
+127 ARVALMTFDKQHHAEF
-141 RTLNN
+141 LNN
-146 SEFYNLGT
+146 GGFYSLGMSEELA
-154 EESLEKIKADIEA
+154 KIKRDINA
-167 NTSID
+167 LPSPTSGTYLED
-172 GSCTDMKFAL
+172 AFAKSREL
-182 EKCNEV
+182 

-197 PEVIFLT
+197 PEVILLT
-204 DGVPSTWYNKEQKQ
+204 DGENYYDVRSSSIPEIVTMRENIVYIKE
-218 YYSGDIYPSSP
+218 
-229 TDDRMQIYVRKLK
+229 
-242 NAIAKTESRAEIYGV
+242 RAELYGI
-257 SFANKD
+257 SFANGAK
-263 RGDAELRYLLGAE
+263 GDADLRYLLGAE

-281 DDYASLKKN
+281 DDYAGLKKN

-307 EWVICTSQPT
+307 EWVTCTSQPT

-340 TPEPGQEIEPG
+340 TPEPGQEIKAG
-351 QTVTIKYSVKLKP
+351 QTVTIKYSVKLEP

-384 VNYLVDGAGGDP
+384 VNYLVADSGEDP
-396 HNLLFPLPQDEVKV
+396 VQLLFPKPEETLAV

-417 YLNGDP
+417 YLNGEP
-423 EGEPVIDYAIAYDG
+423 EGEPVVDYAIAYDG
-437 KMQLLALPEENAVKE
+437 KTQLLALPEENAVKE
-452 KNGSQFTYENS
+452 KNGSQYTYENS

-489 YDANGRGTLVYH
+489 YDANGRGSLVYH
-501 AGSGVFGD
+501 AGSGAFGD
-509 QTNEASVT
+509 QTHEASVT
-517 DLAPGSYPLWTK
+517 GLAPGSYPLWTK

-544 HDNQEGSAV
+544 HDNQDGSAV

-582 TISVGAATDV
+582 TISAGASTDV
-592 YAVWAYDKNGDGIP
+592 YAVWAYDKNDDGIP

-617 ADGHGTVAPEMI
+617 ADEHGTVTPEMI
-629 AVPAGSQLGAA
+629 AVPAGSLLGAA

-666 GTALTDANLLAETIN
+666 GTALTDEALLTETIN

-765 ATWQKTPTPPPV
+765 ATWQKKPTPPPV

-847 DVNDFSDVA
+847 DVNDFSDVT

-923 DVVAAAAERGLLG
+923 DVVAAAADRGLLG

-1004 LTIGKNKIEDWT
+1004 LTIGKNIIEDWT

>member
-26 LYAGESD
+26 LYAGE
-33 AGEKTAPATLT
+33 AETGENTAPAALT
-44 PADTSDE
+44 PADTADE

-70 LTVTPKDHA
+70 LTATPKDQA

-89 VLDHSASMNVN
+89 ALDH
-100 YTGSLTRWQ
+100 TGSMTSSLNGSTRWN
-109 TLVKVLTEQGGV
+109 TLVNVLMEPGGL
-121 LEMLND
+121 LETLSDLN
-127 LDARVRVLVFGNEV
+127 ARVALMTFDKQHHAEF
-141 RTLNN
+141 LNN
-146 SEFYNLGT
+146 GGFYSLGMSEELA
-154 EESLEKIKADIEA
+154 KIKRDINA
-167 NTSID
+167 LPSPTSGTYLED
-172 GSCTDMKFAL
+172 AFAKSREL
-182 EKCNEV
+182 

-197 PEVIFLT
+197 PEVILLT
-204 DGVPSTWYNKEQKQ
+204 DGENYYDVRSSSIPEIVTMRENIVYIKE
-218 YYSGDIYPSSP
+218 
-229 TDDRMQIYVRKLK
+229 
-242 NAIAKTESRAEIYGV
+242 RAELYGI
-257 SFANKD
+257 SFANGAK
-263 RGDAELRYLLGAE
+263 GDADLRYLLGAE

-281 DDYASLKKN
+281 DDYAGLKKN

-307 EWVICTSQPT
+307 EWVTCTSQPT

-437 KMQLLALPEENAVKE
+437 KTQLLALPEESAVKE
-452 KNGSQFTYENS
+452 KNGSQYTYENS

-489 YDANGRGTLVYH
+489 YDANGRGSLVYH

-509 QTNEASVT
+509 QTHEASVT
-517 DLAPGSYPLWTK
+517 GLAPGSYPLWTK

-553 VMVGWTSDSAA
+553 VMVGWTSDPAA

-582 TISVGAATDV
+582 TISAGASTDV

-617 ADGHGTVAPEMI
+617 ADGHGTVMPEMI

-652 GWRFTGQWLRKDGD
+652 GWHFIGQWLRKDGD
-666 GTALTDANLLAETIN
+666 GTALTDEALLTETIN
-681 DNVTYIAQMEKVQPS
+681 NNVTYIAQMEKVQPS

-711 AGSYAEGMVVTI
+711 AGSYAEGTVVTI

-732 FTGWQSDDPELTLAD
+732 FTGWQSDDPELRLAD
-747 AARGTTTFT
+747 AAQSTTSFT

-765 ATWQKTPTPPPV
+765 ATWQKKPTPPPV

-838 EDVRDRVTS
+838 EDVRDHVTS

-923 DVVAAAAERGLLG
+923 DVVAAAADRGLLG
-936 GYPDGTVRPNAT
+936 GYPDGIVRPNAT

>member
-26 LYAGESD
+26 LYAGEAE
-33 AGEKTAPATLT
+33 AGENTAPATLT
-44 PADTSDE
+44 PADTADE

-70 LTVTPKDHA
+70 LTATPKDQA

-89 VLDHSASMNVN
+89 ALDH
-100 YTGSLTRWQ
+100 TGSMTSSLNGSTRWN
-109 TLVKVLTEQGGV
+109 TLVNVLMEPGGL
-121 LEMLND
+121 LETLSDLN
-127 LDARVRVLVFGNEV
+127 ARVALMTFDKQHHAEF
-141 RTLNN
+141 LNN
-146 SEFYNLGT
+146 GGFYSLGMSEELA
-154 EESLEKIKADIEA
+154 KIKRDINA
-167 NTSID
+167 LPSPTSGTYLED
-172 GSCTDMKFAL
+172 AFAKSREL
-182 EKCNEV
+182 

-197 PEVIFLT
+197 PEVILLT
-204 DGVPSTWYNKEQKQ
+204 DGENYYDVRSSSIPEIVTMRENIVYIKE
-218 YYSGDIYPSSP
+218 
-229 TDDRMQIYVRKLK
+229 
-242 NAIAKTESRAEIYGV
+242 RAELYGI
-257 SFANKD
+257 SFANGAK
-263 RGDAELRYLLGAE
+263 GDADLRYLLGAE

-281 DDYASLKKN
+281 DDYAGLKKN

-307 EWVICTSQPT
+307 EWVTCTSQPT

-340 TPEPGQEIEPG
+340 TPEPGQEIAPG
-351 QTVTIKYSVKLKP
+351 QTVTIKYSVKLKA

-379 NGDAK
+379 NGTAK

-437 KMQLLALPEENAVKE
+437 KMQLLALPEESAVKE

-517 DLAPGSYPLWTK
+517 GLAPGNYPLWTK

-582 TISVGAATDV
+582 TISAGAATDV

-629 AVPAGSQLGAA
+629 AVPAGTQLGAA

-652 GWRFTGQWLRKDGD
+652 GWCFTGQWLRKDGD

-696 EYAVAVNDSYADATG
+696 EYAVAVNASYADATG
-711 AGSYAEGMVVTI
+711 AGFYAEGMVVTI

-732 FTGWQSDDPELTLAD
+732 FTGWQSDDPELSLAD
-747 AARGTTTFT
+747 AAHSTTTFT

-765 ATWQKTPTPPPV
+765 ATWQKKPTPPPV

-923 DVVAAAAERGLLG
+923 DVVAAAADRGLLG

-971 LPAGEMRVWPDNPA
+971 LTAGEMRVWPDNPA

>member
-33 AGEKTAPATLT
+33 AGENTAPATLT

-89 VLDHSASMNVN
+89 VLDHSASMRDNKIN
-100 YTGSLTRWQ
+100 GKTRWEI
-109 TLVKVLTEQGGV
+109 LKNVLIEQDG
-121 LEMLND
+121 LIESLDNLN
-127 LDARVRVLVFGNEV
+127 ARVTVMTFGDKNNV
-141 RTLNN
+141 KRLNN
-146 SEFYNLGT
+146 GEFYNLGT
-154 EESLEKIKADIEA
+154 PDELEKIKADINAIPMPNED
-167 NTSID
+167 TY
-172 GSCTDMKFAL
+172 MQFAFAEIRTLL
-182 EKCNEV
+182 EK
-188 LESLPAGGR
+188 LPAGGR

-204 DGVPSTWYNKEQKQ
+204 DGVNL
-218 YYSGDIYPSSP
+218 
-229 TDDRMQIYVRKLK
+229 TDVRS
-242 NAIAKTESRAEIYGV
+242 NNSEIVTMRENIAYIKDKAELYGV
-257 SFANKD
+257 SFDNKAK
-263 RGDAELRYLLGAE
+263 GDADLRYLLGAE

-281 DDYASLKKN
+281 DDYAGLKKN

-307 EWVICTSQPT
+307 EWVTCTSQPT

-417 YLNGDP
+417 YLNGEP

-452 KNGSQFTYENS
+452 KNGSQYTYENS

-489 YDANGRGTLVYH
+489 YDANGRGSLVYH
-501 AGSGVFGD
+501 AGSGVFSD
-509 QTNEASVT
+509 QTHEASVT
-517 DLAPGSYPLWTK
+517 GLAPGSYPLWTK

-553 VMVGWTSDSAA
+553 VMVGWTSDPAA

-582 TISVGAATDV
+582 TISAGAATDV

-617 ADGHGTVAPEMI
+617 ADGHGTVTPEMI

-696 EYAVAVNDSYADATG
+696 EYAVAVNDSYADVTG
-711 AGSYAEGMVVTI
+711 AGSYAEGTVVTI

-747 AARGTTTFT
+747 AAQSTTSFT

-765 ATWQKTPTPPPV
+765 ATWQKKPTPPPV

>member
-26 LYAGESD
+26 LYAGEAD
-33 AGEKTAPATLT
+33 AGENTVSATLT
-44 PADTSDE
+44 PADTADE

-70 LTVTPKDHA
+70 LTATPKDHA

-89 VLDHSASMNVN
+89 VLDHSASMRDNKIN
-100 YTGSLTRWQ
+100 GKTRWEI
-109 TLVKVLTEQGGV
+109 LKNVLIEQDG
-121 LEMLND
+121 LIESLDNLN
-127 LDARVRVLVFGNEV
+127 ARVTVMTFGDKNNV
-141 RTLNN
+141 KRLNN
-146 SEFYNLGT
+146 GEFYNLGT
-154 EESLEKIKADIEA
+154 PDELEKIKADINAIPMPNED
-167 NTSID
+167 TY
-172 GSCTDMKFAL
+172 MQFAFAEIRTLL
-182 EKCNEV
+182 EK
-188 LESLPAGGR
+188 LPAGGR

-204 DGVPSTWYNKEQKQ
+204 DGVNL
-218 YYSGDIYPSSP
+218 
-229 TDDRMQIYVRKLK
+229 TDVRS
-242 NAIAKTESRAEIYGV
+242 NNSEIVTMRENIAYIKDKAELYGV
-257 SFANKD
+257 SFDNKAK
-263 RGDAELRYLLGAE
+263 GDADMRYLLGAE

-281 DDYASLKKN
+281 DDYAGLKKN

-307 EWVICTSQPT
+307 EWVTCTSQPT
-317 VEVSGANGETYPPAV
+317 VEVSGANGEMYPPAV

-340 TPEPGQEIEPG
+340 TPEPGQEIAPG
-351 QTVTIKYSVKLKP
+351 QTVTIKYSVKLKD
-364 DQLKTLSENGGALPL
+364 DQLKTLHENGGALPL
-379 NGDAK
+379 NGMAK

-417 YLNGDP
+417 YLNGEP
-423 EGEPVIDYAIAYDG
+423 EGEPVVDYAIAYNG
-437 KMQLLALPEENAVKE
+437 KTQLLALPEENAVKE
-452 KNGSQFTYENS
+452 KNGSQYTYENS

-489 YDANGRGTLVYH
+489 YDANGRGSLVYH

-509 QTNEASVT
+509 QTHEASVT
-517 DLAPGSYPLWTK
+517 GLAPGSYPLWTK

-544 HDNQEGSAV
+544 HDNQDGSAV
-553 VMVGWTSDSAA
+553 VMVGWTSDDAA

-571 NEQLPALAANA
+571 NEQLPALATNA
-582 TISVGAATDV
+582 TISAGAATDV

-617 ADGHGTVAPEMI
+617 ADGHGTVTPEMI
-629 AVPAGSQLGAA
+629 AVPAGTQLGAA
-640 LNQSAPQISAEE
+640 LNQSAPQIFAEE
-652 GWRFTGQWLRKDGD
+652 GWHFIGQWLRKDGD
-666 GTALTDANLLAETIN
+666 GTMLTDENLLAETIN

-696 EYAVAVNDSYADATG
+696 EYTVAVNASYADATG

-732 FTGWQSDDPELTLAD
+732 FTGWQSDDPELALAD
-747 AARGTTTFT
+747 VARGTTTFT

-765 ATWQKTPTPPPV
+765 ATWQKKSTPPPV
-777 DPRDDGKPHDL
+777 DPKDDGKPHDL

-847 DVNDFSDVA
+847 DVNDFSDVT

-923 DVVAAAAERGLLG
+923 DVVAAAADRGLLG

-971 LPAGEMRVWPDNPA
+971 LPVGEMRVWPDNPA

-1004 LTIGKNKIEDWT
+1004 LMIGKNKIEDWT
-1016 AILPDNTWNGR
+1016 AILLDNTWNGR

>member
-33 AGEKTAPATLT
+33 AGENTAPATLT

-89 VLDHSASMNVN
+89 VLDHSGSMRDNKIN
-100 YTGSLTRWQ
+100 GKTRWEI
-109 TLVKVLTEQGGV
+109 LKNVLIEQDG
-121 LEMLND
+121 LIESLDNLN
-127 LDARVRVLVFGNEV
+127 ARVTVMTFGDKNNV
-141 RTLNN
+141 KRLNN
-146 SEFYNLGT
+146 GEFYNLGT
-154 EESLEKIKADIEA
+154 PDELEKIKADINAIPMPNED
-167 NTSID
+167 TY
-172 GSCTDMKFAL
+172 MQFAFAEIRTLL
-182 EKCNEV
+182 EK
-188 LESLPAGGR
+188 LPAGGR

-204 DGVPSTWYNKEQKQ
+204 DGVNL
-218 YYSGDIYPSSP
+218 
-229 TDDRMQIYVRKLK
+229 TDVRS
-242 NAIAKTESRAEIYGV
+242 NNSEIVTMRENIAYIKDKAELYGV
-257 SFANKD
+257 SFDNKAK
-263 RGDAELRYLLGAE
+263 GDADMRYLLGAE

-281 DDYASLKKN
+281 DDYAGLKKN

-307 EWVICTSQPT
+307 EWVTCTSQPT

-340 TPEPGQEIEPG
+340 TPEPGQEIAPG
-351 QTVTIKYSVKLKP
+351 QTVTIKYSVKLKA

-417 YLNGDP
+417 YLNGEP

-437 KMQLLALPEENAVKE
+437 KTQLLALPEENAVKE
-452 KNGSQFTYENS
+452 KNGSQYTYENS

-474 SVPVSEGEHHLNHYY
+474 SVPVSEGEHYLNHYY
-489 YDANGRGTLVYH
+489 YDANGRGSLVYH

-509 QTNEASVT
+509 QTHEASVT
-517 DLAPGSYPLWTK
+517 GLAPGSYPLWTK

-544 HDNQEGSAV
+544 HDNHEGSAV

-582 TISVGAATDV
+582 TISAGAATDV

-617 ADGHGTVAPEMI
+617 ADGHGTVMPEMI
-629 AVPAGSQLGAA
+629 AVPAGTQLGET

-666 GTALTDANLLAETIN
+666 GTALTDENLLAETIN

-696 EYAVAVNDSYADATG
+696 EYAVAVNASYADATG

-747 AARGTTTFT
+747 AAHSTTTFT

-765 ATWQKTPTPPPV
+765 ATWQKKPTPPPV
-777 DPRDDGKPHDL
+777 DPKDDGKPHDL

-923 DVVAAAAERGLLG
+923 DVVAAAADRGLLG

>member
-33 AGEKTAPATLT
+33 AGENTAPATLT

-89 VLDHSASMNVN
+89 VLDHSASMRDNKIN
-100 YTGSLTRWQ
+100 GKTRWEI
-109 TLVKVLTEQGGV
+109 LKNVLIEQDG
-121 LEMLND
+121 LIESLDNLN
-127 LDARVRVLVFGNEV
+127 ARVTVMTFGDKNNV
-141 RTLNN
+141 KRLNN
-146 SEFYNLGT
+146 GEFYNLGT
-154 EESLEKIKADIEA
+154 PDELEKIKADINAIPMPNED
-167 NTSID
+167 TY
-172 GSCTDMKFAL
+172 MQFAFAEIRTLL
-182 EKCNEV
+182 EK
-188 LESLPAGGR
+188 LPAGGR

-204 DGVPSTWYNKEQKQ
+204 DGVNL
-218 YYSGDIYPSSP
+218 
-229 TDDRMQIYVRKLK
+229 TDVRS
-242 NAIAKTESRAEIYGV
+242 NNSEIVTMRENIAYIKDKAELYGV
-257 SFANKD
+257 SFDNKAK
-263 RGDAELRYLLGAE
+263 GDADMRYLLGAE

-281 DDYASLKKN
+281 DDYAGLKKN

-307 EWVICTSQPT
+307 EWVTCTSQPM

-340 TPEPGQEIEPG
+340 TPEPGQEIAPG
-351 QTVTIKYSVKLKP
+351 QTVTIKYSVKLKA

-379 NGDAK
+379 NGTAK

-417 YLNGDP
+417 YLNGEP

-452 KNGSQFTYENS
+452 KNGSQYTYENS

-489 YDANGRGTLVYH
+489 YDANGRGSLVYH

-509 QTNEASVT
+509 QTHEASVT
-517 DLAPGSYPLWTK
+517 GLAPGSYPLWTK

-582 TISVGAATDV
+582 TISAGAATDV

-617 ADGHGTVAPEMI
+617 ADGHGTVTPEMI

-696 EYAVAVNDSYADATG
+696 EYAVAVNDSYADVTG
-711 AGSYAEGMVVTI
+711 AGSYAEGTVVTI

-747 AARGTTTFT
+747 AAHSTTSFT

-765 ATWQKTPTPPPV
+765 ATWQKKPTPPPV

-838 EDVRDRVTS
+838 EDVRDCVTS

-923 DVVAAAAERGLLG
+923 DVVAAAADRGLLG

>member
-33 AGEKTAPATLT
+33 AGENTAPATLT

-89 VLDHSASMNVN
+89 VLDHSASMRDNKIN
-100 YTGSLTRWQ
+100 GKTRWEI
-109 TLVKVLTEQGGV
+109 LKNVLIEQDG
-121 LEMLND
+121 LIESLDNLN
-127 LDARVRVLVFGNEV
+127 ARVTVMTFGDKNNV
-141 RTLNN
+141 KRLNN
-146 SEFYNLGT
+146 GEFYNLGT
-154 EESLEKIKADIEA
+154 PDELEKIKADINAIPMPNED
-167 NTSID
+167 TY
-172 GSCTDMKFAL
+172 MQFAFAEIRTLL
-182 EKCNEV
+182 EK
-188 LESLPAGGR
+188 LPAGGR

-204 DGVPSTWYNKEQKQ
+204 DGVNL
-218 YYSGDIYPSSP
+218 
-229 TDDRMQIYVRKLK
+229 TDVRS
-242 NAIAKTESRAEIYGV
+242 NNSEIVTMRENIAYIKDKAELYGV
-257 SFANKD
+257 SFDNKAK
-263 RGDAELRYLLGAE
+263 GDADLRYLLGAE

-281 DDYASLKKN
+281 DDYAGLKKN

-307 EWVICTSQPT
+307 EWVTCTSQPT

-417 YLNGDP
+417 YLNGEP
-423 EGEPVIDYAIAYDG
+423 EGEPVVDYAIAYDG
-437 KMQLLALPEENAVKE
+437 KTQLLALPEENAVKE
-452 KNGSQFTYENS
+452 KNGSQYTYENS

-489 YDANGRGTLVYH
+489 YDANGRGSLVYH
-501 AGSGVFGD
+501 AGSGAFGD
-509 QTNEASVT
+509 QTHEASVT
-517 DLAPGSYPLWTK
+517 GLAPGSYPLWTK

-544 HDNQEGSAV
+544 HDNQDGSAV
-553 VMVGWTSDSAA
+553 VMVGWTSDDAA

-571 NEQLPALAANA
+571 NEQLPALATNA
-582 TISVGAATDV
+582 TISAGAATDV
-592 YAVWAYDKNGDGIP
+592 YAVWAYDKNDDGIP

-617 ADGHGTVAPEMI
+617 ADGHGTVTPEMI
-629 AVPAGSQLGAA
+629 AVPAGTQLGET
-640 LNQSAPQISAEE
+640 LNQSAQISAEE

-666 GTALTDANLLAETIN
+666 GTALTDENLLAETIN

-696 EYAVAVNDSYADATG
+696 EYTVAVNDSYADATG

-732 FTGWQSDDPELTLAD
+732 FTGWQSDDPELALAD
-747 AARGTTTFT
+747 VARGTTTFT

-765 ATWQKTPTPPPV
+765 ATWQKKPTPPPV
-777 DPRDDGKPHDL
+777 DPKDDGKPHDL

-923 DVVAAAAERGLLG
+923 DVVAAAADRGLLG
-936 GYPDGTVRPNAT
+936 GYPDGTVRPNAM

>member
-26 LYAGESD
+26 LYAGE
-33 AGEKTAPATLT
+33 AETGENTAPAALT
-44 PADTSDE
+44 PADTADE

-70 LTVTPKDHA
+70 LTATPKDQA

-89 VLDHSASMNVN
+89 ALDH
-100 YTGSLTRWQ
+100 TGSMTSSLNGSTRWN
-109 TLVKVLTEQGGV
+109 TLVNVLMEPGGL
-121 LEMLND
+121 LETLSDLN
-127 LDARVRVLVFGNEV
+127 ARVALMTFDKQHHAEF
-141 RTLNN
+141 LNN
-146 SEFYNLGT
+146 GGFYSLGMSEELA
-154 EESLEKIKADIEA
+154 KIKRDINA
-167 NTSID
+167 LPSPTSGTYLED
-172 GSCTDMKFAL
+172 AFAKSREL
-182 EKCNEV
+182 

-197 PEVIFLT
+197 PEVILLT
-204 DGVPSTWYNKEQKQ
+204 DGENYYDVRSSSIPEIVTMRENIVYIKE
-218 YYSGDIYPSSP
+218 
-229 TDDRMQIYVRKLK
+229 
-242 NAIAKTESRAEIYGV
+242 RAELYGI
-257 SFANKD
+257 SFANGAK
-263 RGDAELRYLLGAE
+263 GDADLRYLLGAE

-281 DDYASLKKN
+281 DDYAGLKKN

-307 EWVICTSQPT
+307 EWVTCTSQPT

-437 KMQLLALPEENAVKE
+437 KMQLLALPEESAVKE

-501 AGSGVFGD
+501 AGSGVFSD
-509 QTNEASVT
+509 QTYEASVT
-517 DLAPGSYPLWTK
+517 GLAPGSYPLWTK

-553 VMVGWTSDSAA
+553 VMVGWTSDDAA

-571 NEQLPALAANA
+571 NEQLPALATNA
-582 TISVGAATDV
+582 TISAGASTDV

-617 ADGHGTVAPEMI
+617 ADGHGTVTPEMI

-652 GWRFTGQWLRKDGD
+652 GWCFTGQWLRKDGD
-666 GTALTDANLLAETIN
+666 GTVLTDANLLTETIN

-747 AARGTTTFT
+747 AAHSTTTFT

-765 ATWQKTPTPPPV
+765 ATWQKKPTPPPV
-777 DPRDDGKPHDL
+777 DPKDDGTPHDL

-971 LPAGEMRVWPDNPA
+971 LPVGEMRVWPDNPA

>member
-26 LYAGESD
+26 LYAGE
-33 AGEKTAPATLT
+33 AKTGENTAPAALT
-44 PADTSDE
+44 PADTADE

-70 LTVTPKDHA
+70 LTATPKGQA

-89 VLDHSASMNVN
+89 ALDH
-100 YTGSLTRWQ
+100 TGSMTSSLNGSTRWN
-109 TLVKVLTEQGGV
+109 TLVNVLMEPGGL
-121 LEMLND
+121 LETLSDLN
-127 LDARVRVLVFGNEV
+127 ARVALMTFDKQHHAEF
-141 RTLNN
+141 LNN
-146 SEFYNLGT
+146 GGFYSLGMSEELA
-154 EESLEKIKADIEA
+154 KIKRDINA
-167 NTSID
+167 LPSPTSGTYLED
-172 GSCTDMKFAL
+172 AFAKSREL
-182 EKCNEV
+182 

-197 PEVIFLT
+197 PEVILLT
-204 DGVPSTWYNKEQKQ
+204 DGENYNDVRSSSIPEIVTMREDIAYIKE
-218 YYSGDIYPSSP
+218 
-229 TDDRMQIYVRKLK
+229 
-242 NAIAKTESRAEIYGV
+242 RAELYGI
-257 SFANKD
+257 SFANGAK
-263 RGDAELRYLLGAE
+263 GDADLRYLLGAE
-276 NVYTS
+276 NVYLS

-307 EWVICTSQPT
+307 EWVTCTSQPT
-317 VEVSGANGETYPPAV
+317 VEVSGANGEMYPPAV

-351 QTVTIKYSVKLKP
+351 QTVTIKYSVKLKD
-364 DQLKTLSENGGALPL
+364 DQLKTLHENGGALPL

-417 YLNGDP
+417 YLNGKP
-423 EGEPVIDYAIAYDG
+423 EGEPVVDYAIAYDG
-437 KMQLLALPEENAVKE
+437 KTQLLALPEESAVKE
-452 KNGSQFTYENS
+452 KNGSQYTYENS

-469 VAAGD
+469 VVAGD

-489 YDANGRGTLVYH
+489 YDANGRGSLVYH
-501 AGSGVFGD
+501 AGSGVFSD
-509 QTNEASVT
+509 QTHEASVT
-517 DLAPGSYPLWTK
+517 GLAPGSYPLWTK

-544 HDNQEGSAV
+544 HDNQDGSAV
-553 VMVGWTSDSAA
+553 VMVGWTSDATA

-571 NEQLPALAANA
+571 NEQLPALATNA
-582 TISVGAATDV
+582 TISAGAATDV

-617 ADGHGTVAPEMI
+617 ADGHGTVTPEMI

-681 DNVTYIAQMEKVQPS
+681 NNVTYIAQMEKVQPS
-696 EYAVAVNDSYADATG
+696 EYAVAVNASYADVTG
-711 AGSYAEGMVVTI
+711 AGSYAEGTVVTI

-747 AARGTTTFT
+747 AAHSTTTFT

-765 ATWQKTPTPPPV
+765 ATWQKKPTPPPV

-971 LPAGEMRVWPDNPA
+971 LPVGEMRVWPDNPA

-1004 LTIGKNKIEDWT
+1004 LTVGKNKIEDWT

>member
-1 MNIILKKSLALVL
+1 MNTILKKSLALVL

-33 AGEKTAPATLT
+33 AGENTAPATLT

-70 LTVTPKDHA
+70 LTVTPKDQA

-89 VLDHSASMNVN
+89 ALDH
-100 YTGSLTRWQ
+100 TGSMTSSLNGSTRWN
-109 TLVKVLTEQGGV
+109 TLVNVLMEPGGL
-121 LEMLND
+121 LETLSDLN
-127 LDARVRVLVFGNEV
+127 ARVALMTFDKQHHAEF
-141 RTLNN
+141 LNN
-146 SEFYNLGT
+146 GGFYSLGMSEELA
-154 EESLEKIKADIEA
+154 KIKRDINA
-167 NTSID
+167 LPSPTSGTYLED
-172 GSCTDMKFAL
+172 AFAKSREL
-182 EKCNEV
+182 

-197 PEVIFLT
+197 PEVILLT
-204 DGVPSTWYNKEQKQ
+204 DGENYYDVRSSSIPEIVTMRENIVYIKE
-218 YYSGDIYPSSP
+218 
-229 TDDRMQIYVRKLK
+229 
-242 NAIAKTESRAEIYGV
+242 RAELYGI
-257 SFANKD
+257 SFANGAK
-263 RGDAELRYLLGAE
+263 GDADLRYLLGAE

-281 DDYASLKKN
+281 DDYAGLKKN

-307 EWVICTSQPT
+307 EWVTCTGQPT

-437 KMQLLALPEENAVKE
+437 KMQLLALPEESAVKE

-517 DLAPGSYPLWTK
+517 SLAPGSYPLWTK

-553 VMVGWTSDSAA
+553 VMVGWTSDPAA

-582 TISVGAATDV
+582 TISAGAATDV

-617 ADGHGTVAPEMI
+617 ADGHGTVTPEMI

-696 EYAVAVNDSYADATG
+696 EYAVAVNDSYADVTG

-747 AARGTTTFT
+747 AAHSTTTFT

-765 ATWQKTPTPPPV
+765 ATWQKKPTPPPV
-777 DPRDDGKPHDL
+777 DPKDDGTPHDL
-788 NTEDHF
+788 NMEDHF

-847 DVNDFSDVA
+847 DVNDFSDVT

-923 DVVAAAAERGLLG
+923 DVVAAAADRGLLG

-985 DGWYYADMQEATN
+985 DGWYYADIQEATN

>member
-1 MNIILKKSLALVL
+1 MNIILKKSLAFVL

-33 AGEKTAPATLT
+33 AGENTAPATLT
-44 PADTSDE
+44 PVDTSDE

-89 VLDHSASMNVN
+89 VQDHSASMRDNKIN
-100 YTGSLTRWQ
+100 GKTRWEI
-109 TLVKVLTEQGGV
+109 LKNVLIEQDG
-121 LEMLND
+121 LIESLDNLN
-127 LDARVRVLVFGNEV
+127 ARVTVMTFGDKNNV
-141 RTLNN
+141 KRLNN
-146 SEFYNLGT
+146 GEFYNLGT
-154 EESLEKIKADIEA
+154 PDELEKIKADINAIPMPNED
-167 NTSID
+167 TY
-172 GSCTDMKFAL
+172 MQFAFAEIRTLL
-182 EKCNEV
+182 EK
-188 LESLPAGGR
+188 LPAGGR

-204 DGVPSTWYNKEQKQ
+204 DGVNL
-218 YYSGDIYPSSP
+218 
-229 TDDRMQIYVRKLK
+229 TDVRS
-242 NAIAKTESRAEIYGV
+242 NNSEIVTMRENIAYIKDKAELYGV
-257 SFANKD
+257 SFDNKAK
-263 RGDAELRYLLGAE
+263 GDADMRYLLGAE

-281 DDYASLKKN
+281 DDYAGLKKN

-307 EWVICTSQPT
+307 EWVTCTSQPT

-340 TPEPGQEIEPG
+340 TLEPGQEIEPG

-379 NGDAK
+379 NGTAK
-384 VNYLVDGAGGDP
+384 VNYLVDGAGGDS

-417 YLNGDP
+417 YLNGEP

-452 KNGSQFTYENS
+452 KNGSQYTYENS

-517 DLAPGSYPLWTK
+517 GLAPGSYPLWTK

-582 TISVGAATDV
+582 TISAGAATDV

-617 ADGHGTVAPEMI
+617 ADGHGTVTPEMI

-696 EYAVAVNDSYADATG
+696 EYAVAVNDSYADVTG
-711 AGSYAEGMVVTI
+711 AGSYAEGTVVTI

-732 FTGWQSDDPELTLAD
+732 FTGWQSDDPELALAD

-765 ATWQKTPTPPPV
+765 ATWQKKPTPPPV
-777 DPRDDGKPHDL
+777 DPKDDGKPHDL

-808 ATDDVDLWPVRP
+808 ATDDIDLWPVRP

-923 DVVAAAAERGLLG
+923 DVVAAAADRGLLG

-985 DGWYYADMQEATN
+985 DGWYYADIQEATN

>member
-26 LYAGESD
+26 LYAGEAD
-33 AGEKTAPATLT
+33 AGENTVSATLT
-44 PADTSDE
+44 PADTADE

-89 VLDHSASMNVN
+89 VLDHSASMRDNKIN
-100 YTGSLTRWQ
+100 GKTRWEI
-109 TLVKVLTEQGGV
+109 LKNVLIEQDG
-121 LEMLND
+121 LIESLDNLN
-127 LDARVRVLVFGNEV
+127 ARVTVMTFGDKNNV
-141 RTLNN
+141 KRLNN
-146 SEFYNLGT
+146 GEFYNLGT
-154 EESLEKIKADIEA
+154 PDELEKIKADINAIPMPNED
-167 NTSID
+167 TY
-172 GSCTDMKFAL
+172 MQFAFAEIRTLL
-182 EKCNEV
+182 EK
-188 LESLPAGGR
+188 LPAGGR

-204 DGVPSTWYNKEQKQ
+204 DGVNL
-218 YYSGDIYPSSP
+218 
-229 TDDRMQIYVRKLK
+229 TDVRS
-242 NAIAKTESRAEIYGV
+242 NNSEIVTMRENIAYIKDKAELYGV
-257 SFANKD
+257 SFDNKAK
-263 RGDAELRYLLGAE
+263 GDADMRYLLGAE

-281 DDYASLKKN
+281 DDYAGLKKN

-307 EWVICTSQPT
+307 EWVTCTSQPT

-340 TPEPGQEIEPG
+340 TPEPGQEIAPG
-351 QTVTIKYSVKLKP
+351 QTVTIKYSVKLKA

-379 NGDAK
+379 NGTAK

-410 NKLITTD
+410 NKLIMTD
-417 YLNGDP
+417 YLNGEP

-452 KNGSQFTYENS
+452 KNGSQYTYENS

-489 YDANGRGTLVYH
+489 YDANGRGSLVYH
-501 AGSGVFGD
+501 AGSGVFSD
-509 QTNEASVT
+509 QTHEASVT
-517 DLAPGSYPLWTK
+517 GLAPGSYPLWTK

-553 VMVGWTSDSAA
+553 VMVGWTSDPAA

-582 TISVGAATDV
+582 TISAGAATDV

-617 ADGHGTVAPEMI
+617 ADGHGTVTPEMI

-666 GTALTDANLLAETIN
+666 GTALTDEALLTETIN
-681 DNVTYIAQMEKVQPS
+681 NNVTYIAQMEKVQPS
-696 EYAVAVNDSYADATG
+696 EYAVAVNASYADATG

-747 AARGTTTFT
+747 AAHSTTTFT

-765 ATWQKTPTPPPV
+765 ATWQKKPTPPPV
-777 DPRDDGKPHDL
+777 DPKDDGKPHDL

-838 EDVRDRVTS
+838 EDVRNRVTS

-923 DVVAAAAERGLLG
+923 DVVAAAADRGLLG

>member
-26 LYAGESD
+26 LYAGEAD
-33 AGEKTAPATLT
+33 AGENTVSATLT
-44 PADTSDE
+44 PADTADE

-70 LTVTPKDHA
+70 LTVTPKDQA

-89 VLDHSASMNVN
+89 ALDH
-100 YTGSLTRWQ
+100 TGSMTNSLNGSTRWN
-109 TLVKVLTEQGGV
+109 TLVNVLMEPGGL
-121 LEMLND
+121 LETLSDLN
-127 LDARVRVLVFGNEV
+127 ARVALMTFDKQHHAEF
-141 RTLNN
+141 LNN
-146 SEFYNLGT
+146 GGFYSLGMSEELA
-154 EESLEKIKADIEA
+154 KIKRDINA
-167 NTSID
+167 LPSPTSGTYLED
-172 GSCTDMKFAL
+172 AFAKSREL
-182 EKCNEV
+182 

-197 PEVIFLT
+197 PEVILLT
-204 DGVPSTWYNKEQKQ
+204 DGENYYDVRSSSIPEIVTMRENIVYIKE
-218 YYSGDIYPSSP
+218 
-229 TDDRMQIYVRKLK
+229 
-242 NAIAKTESRAEIYGV
+242 RAELYGI
-257 SFANKD
+257 SFANGAK
-263 RGDAELRYLLGAE
+263 GDADLRYLLGAE

-281 DDYASLKKN
+281 DDYAGLKKN

-307 EWVICTSQPT
+307 EWVTCTSQPT

-417 YLNGDP
+417 YLNGKP
-423 EGEPVIDYAIAYDG
+423 EGEPVVDYAIAYDG
-437 KMQLLALPEENAVKE
+437 KTQLLALPEESAVKE
-452 KNGSQFTYENS
+452 KNGSQYTYENS

-469 VAAGD
+469 VVAGD

-489 YDANGRGTLVYH
+489 YDANGRGSLVYH
-501 AGSGVFGD
+501 AGSGVFSD
-509 QTNEASVT
+509 QTHEASVT
-517 DLAPGSYPLWTK
+517 GLAPGSYPLWTK

-544 HDNQEGSAV
+544 HDNQDGSAV
-553 VMVGWTSDSAA
+553 VMVGWTSDPAA

-582 TISVGAATDV
+582 TISAGASTDV

-617 ADGHGTVAPEMI
+617 ADGHGTVMPEMI

-652 GWRFTGQWLRKDGD
+652 GWHFIGQWLRKDGD
-666 GTALTDANLLAETIN
+666 GTALTDEALLTETIN
-681 DNVTYIAQMEKVQPS
+681 NNVTYIAQMEKVQPS
-696 EYAVAVNDSYADATG
+696 EYAVAVNDSYADTTG

-747 AARGTTTFT
+747 AAHSTTTFT

-765 ATWQKTPTPPPV
+765 ATWQKKPTPPPV
-777 DPRDDGKPHDL
+777 DPKDDGTPHDL

-923 DVVAAAAERGLLG
+923 DVVAAAADRGLLG

-985 DGWYYADMQEATN
+985 DGWYYADIQEATN

-1004 LTIGKNKIEDWT
+1004 LTVGKNKIEDWT

>member
-89 VLDHSASMNVN
+89 VLDHSASMRDNKIN
-100 YTGSLTRWQ
+100 GKTRWEI
-109 TLVKVLTEQGGV
+109 LKNVLIEQDG
-121 LEMLND
+121 LIESLDNLN
-127 LDARVRVLVFGNEV
+127 ARVTVMTFGDKNNV
-141 RTLNN
+141 KRLNN
-146 SEFYNLGT
+146 GEFYNLGT
-154 EESLEKIKADIEA
+154 PDELEKSKADINAIPMPNED
-167 NTSID
+167 TY
-172 GSCTDMKFAL
+172 MQFAFAEIRTLL
-182 EKCNEV
+182 EK
-188 LESLPAGGR
+188 LPAGGR

-204 DGVPSTWYNKEQKQ
+204 DGVNL
-218 YYSGDIYPSSP
+218 
-229 TDDRMQIYVRKLK
+229 TDVRS
-242 NAIAKTESRAEIYGV
+242 NNSEIVTMRENIAYIKDKAELYGV
-257 SFANKD
+257 SFDNKAK
-263 RGDAELRYLLGAE
+263 GDADMRYLLGAE

-281 DDYASLKKN
+281 DDYAGLKKN

-307 EWVICTSQPT
+307 EWVTCTSQPT

-340 TPEPGQEIEPG
+340 TPEPGQEIAPG
-351 QTVTIKYSVKLKP
+351 QTVTIKYSVKLKA

-379 NGDAK
+379 NGTAK

-417 YLNGDP
+417 YLNGEP

-452 KNGSQFTYENS
+452 KNGSQYTYENS

-489 YDANGRGTLVYH
+489 YDANGRGSLVYH

-509 QTNEASVT
+509 QTHEASVT
-517 DLAPGSYPLWTK
+517 GLAPGSYPLWTK

-544 HDNQEGSAV
+544 HDNQDGSAV
-553 VMVGWTSDSAA
+553 VMVGWTSDATA

-571 NEQLPALAANA
+571 NEQLPALATNA
-582 TISVGAATDV
+582 TISAGAATDV

-617 ADGHGTVAPEMI
+617 ADGHGTVMPEMI

-652 GWRFTGQWLRKDGD
+652 GWHFIGQWLRKDGD
-666 GTALTDANLLAETIN
+666 GTALTDEALLTETIN
-681 DNVTYIAQMEKVQPS
+681 NNVTYIAQMEKVQPS

-747 AARGTTTFT
+747 AAHSTTTFT

-765 ATWQKTPTPPPV
+765 ATWQKKPTPPPV
-777 DPRDDGKPHDL
+777 DPKDDGTPHDL

-847 DVNDFSDVA
+847 DVNDFSDVT

-923 DVVAAAAERGLLG
+923 DVVAAAADRGLLG
-936 GYPDGTVRPNAT
+936 GYPDGTVRPNTT

>member
-26 LYAGESD
+26 LYAGEAD
-33 AGEKTAPATLT
+33 AGENTVSATLT

-89 VLDHSASMNVN
+89 ALDH
-100 YTGSLTRWQ
+100 TGSMMSDLNGSTRWN
-109 TLVKVLTEQGGV
+109 TLVKVLTEPGGL
-121 LEMLND
+121 LETLSDLN
-127 LDARVRVLVFGNEV
+127 ARVALMTFDKQHHAEF
-141 RTLNN
+141 LNN
-146 SEFYNLGT
+146 GGFYSLGMSEELA
-154 EESLEKIKADIEA
+154 KIKRDINA
-167 NTSID
+167 LPSPTSGTYLED
-172 GSCTDMKFAL
+172 AFAKSREL
-182 EKCNEV
+182 

-197 PEVIFLT
+197 PEVILLT
-204 DGVPSTWYNKEQKQ
+204 DGENYYDVRSSSISEIVTMRENIVYIKE
-218 YYSGDIYPSSP
+218 
-229 TDDRMQIYVRKLK
+229 
-242 NAIAKTESRAEIYGV
+242 RAELYGI
-257 SFANKD
+257 SFANGAK
-263 RGDAELRYLLGAE
+263 GDADLRYLIGDDK
-276 NVYTS
+276 VYTS
-281 DDYASLKKN
+281 DNYAKLKQN
-290 FEDIS
+290 FEDIQ
-295 IKIRALITDPMS
+295 IRLRALVTDPMS
-307 EWVICTSQPT
+307 EWVTCTSQPT

-340 TPEPGQEIEPG
+340 TPEPGQEIAPG

-417 YLNGDP
+417 YLNGEP

-452 KNGSQFTYENS
+452 KNGSQYTYENS

-489 YDANGRGTLVYH
+489 YDANGRGSLVYH

-517 DLAPGSYPLWTK
+517 GLAPGSYPLWTK

-582 TISVGAATDV
+582 TISAGAATDV
-592 YAVWAYDKNGDGIP
+592 YAVWAYDKNGEGIP

-617 ADGHGTVAPEMI
+617 ADGHGTVMPEMI

-652 GWRFTGQWLRKDGD
+652 GWHFIGQWLRKDGD
-666 GTALTDANLLAETIN
+666 GTALTDEALLTETIN
-681 DNVTYIAQMEKVQPS
+681 NNVTYIAQMEKVQPS
-696 EYAVAVNDSYADATG
+696 EYTVAVNASYADATG

-732 FTGWQSDDPELTLAD
+732 FTGWQSDDPELALAD
-747 AARGTTTFT
+747 VTRGTTTFT

-765 ATWQKTPTPPPV
+765 ATWQKKPTPPPV
-777 DPRDDGKPHDL
+777 DPKDDGKPHDL

-847 DVNDFSDVA
+847 DVNDFSDVT

-923 DVVAAAAERGLLG
+923 DVVAAAADRGLLG
-936 GYPDGTVRPNAT
+936 GYPDGTVCPNAT

-971 LPAGEMRVWPDNPA
+971 LPVGEMRVWPDNPA

>member
-26 LYAGESD
+26 LYAGEAD
-33 AGEKTAPATLT
+33 AGENTVSATLT
-44 PADTSDE
+44 PADTADE

-89 VLDHSASMNVN
+89 VLDHSASMRDNKIN
-100 YTGSLTRWQ
+100 GKTRWEI
-109 TLVKVLTEQGGV
+109 LKNVLIEQDG
-121 LEMLND
+121 LIESLDNLN
-127 LDARVRVLVFGNEV
+127 ARVTVMTFGDKNNV
-141 RTLNN
+141 KRLNN
-146 SEFYNLGT
+146 GEFYNLGT
-154 EESLEKIKADIEA
+154 PDELEKIKADINAIPMPNED
-167 NTSID
+167 TY
-172 GSCTDMKFAL
+172 MQFAFAEIRTLL
-182 EKCNEV
+182 EK
-188 LESLPAGGR
+188 LPAGGR

-204 DGVPSTWYNKEQKQ
+204 DGVNL
-218 YYSGDIYPSSP
+218 
-229 TDDRMQIYVRKLK
+229 TDVRS
-242 NAIAKTESRAEIYGV
+242 NNSEIVTMRENIAYIKDKAELYGV
-257 SFANKD
+257 SFDNKAK
-263 RGDAELRYLLGAE
+263 GDADMRYLLGAE

-281 DDYASLKKN
+281 DDYAGLKKN

-307 EWVICTSQPT
+307 EWVTCTSQPT

-417 YLNGDP
+417 YLNGEP
-423 EGEPVIDYAIAYDG
+423 EGEPVVDYAIAYDG
-437 KMQLLALPEENAVKE
+437 KTQLLALPEESAVKE
-452 KNGSQFTYENS
+452 KNGSQYTYENS

-469 VAAGD
+469 VVTGD

-489 YDANGRGTLVYH
+489 YDANGRGSLVYH

-509 QTNEASVT
+509 QTHEASVT
-517 DLAPGSYPLWTK
+517 GLAPGSYPLWTK

-544 HDNQEGSAV
+544 HDNQDGSAV
-553 VMVGWTSDSAA
+553 VMVGWTSDDAA

-571 NEQLPALAANA
+571 NEQLPALATNA
-582 TISVGAATDV
+582 TISAGASTDV

-617 ADGHGTVAPEMI
+617 ADGHGTVTPEMI
-629 AVPAGSQLGAA
+629 AVPAGTQLGET

-666 GTALTDANLLAETIN
+666 GTALTDENLLAETIN

-696 EYAVAVNDSYADATG
+696 EYAVAVNASYADATG

-747 AARGTTTFT
+747 AAHSTTTFT

-765 ATWQKTPTPPPV
+765 ATWQKKPTPPPV
-777 DPRDDGKPHDL
+777 DPKDDGKPHDL

-871 GVIAGYEDGSFRPN
+871 GVIAVYEDGSFRPN

>member
-89 VLDHSASMNVN
+89 VLDHSASMRDNKIN
-100 YTGSLTRWQ
+100 GKTRWEI
-109 TLVKVLTEQGGV
+109 LKNVLIEQDG
-121 LEMLND
+121 LIESLDNLN
-127 LDARVRVLVFGNEV
+127 ARVTVMTFGDKNNV
-141 RTLNN
+141 KRLNN
-146 SEFYNLGT
+146 GEFYNLGT
-154 EESLEKIKADIEA
+154 PDELEKIKADINAIPMPNED
-167 NTSID
+167 TY
-172 GSCTDMKFAL
+172 MQFAFAEIRTLL
-182 EKCNEV
+182 EK
-188 LESLPAGGR
+188 LPAGGR

-204 DGVPSTWYNKEQKQ
+204 DGVNL
-218 YYSGDIYPSSP
+218 
-229 TDDRMQIYVRKLK
+229 TDVRS
-242 NAIAKTESRAEIYGV
+242 NNSEIVTMRENIAYIKDKAELYGV
-257 SFANKD
+257 SFDNKAK
-263 RGDAELRYLLGAE
+263 GDADMRYLLGAE

-281 DDYASLKKN
+281 DDYAGLKKN

-307 EWVICTSQPT
+307 EWVTCTSQPT
-317 VEVSGANGETYPPAV
+317 VEVSSANGEMYPPAV

-340 TPEPGQEIEPG
+340 TPEPGQEIAPG
-351 QTVTIKYSVKLKP
+351 QTVTIKYSVKLKD

-437 KMQLLALPEENAVKE
+437 KMQLLALPEESAVKE

-517 DLAPGSYPLWTK
+517 GLAPGSYPLWTK

-553 VMVGWTSDSAA
+553 VMVGWTSDPAA

-582 TISVGAATDV
+582 TISAGASTDV

-617 ADGHGTVAPEMI
+617 ADGHGTVMPEMI

-652 GWRFTGQWLRKDGD
+652 GWHFIGQWLRKDGD
-666 GTALTDANLLAETIN
+666 GTALTDEALLTETIN
-681 DNVTYIAQMEKVQPS
+681 DNVIYIAQMEKVQPS
-696 EYAVAVNDSYADATG
+696 EYAVAVNDSYADTTG

-747 AARGTTTFT
+747 AAHSTTTFT

-765 ATWQKTPTPPPV
+765 ATWQKKPTPPPV
-777 DPRDDGKPHDL
+777 DPKDDGTPHDL

-847 DVNDFSDVA
+847 DVNDFSDVT

-923 DVVAAAAERGLLG
+923 DVVAAAADRGLLG

>member
-14 AVVMIVGLFPHA
+14 AVIMIVGLFPHA
-26 LYAGESD
+26 LYAGE
-33 AGEKTAPATLT
+33 AETGENTAPAALT

-89 VLDHSASMNVN
+89 VLDHSYSMRENKIN
-100 YTGSLTRWQ
+100 GKTRWEI
-109 TLVKVLTEQGGV
+109 LKNVLIEQDG
-121 LEMLND
+121 LIESLDNLN
-127 LDARVRVLVFGNEV
+127 ARVTVMTFGDKNNV
-141 RTLNN
+141 KRLNN
-146 SEFYNLGT
+146 GEFYNLGT
-154 EESLEKIKADIEA
+154 PDELEKIKADINAIPMPNED
-167 NTSID
+167 TY
-172 GSCTDMKFAL
+172 MQFAFAEIRTLL
-182 EKCNEV
+182 EK
-188 LESLPAGGR
+188 LPAGGR

-204 DGVPSTWYNKEQKQ
+204 DGVNL
-218 YYSGDIYPSSP
+218 
-229 TDDRMQIYVRKLK
+229 TDVRS
-242 NAIAKTESRAEIYGV
+242 NNSEIVTMRENIAYIKDKAELYGV
-257 SFANKD
+257 SFDNKAK
-263 RGDAELRYLLGAE
+263 GDADMRYLLGAE

-281 DDYASLKKN
+281 DDYAGLKKN

-307 EWVICTSQPT
+307 EWVTCTSQPT
-317 VEVSGANGETYPPAV
+317 VEVSGANGEMYPPAV

-351 QTVTIKYSVKLKP
+351 QTVTIKYSVKLKA

-417 YLNGDP
+417 YLNGEP

-452 KNGSQFTYENS
+452 KNGSQYTYENS

-489 YDANGRGTLVYH
+489 YDANGRGSLVYH

-509 QTNEASVT
+509 QTHEASVT
-517 DLAPGSYPLWTK
+517 GLAPGSYPLWTK

-544 HDNQEGSAV
+544 HDNQDGSAV
-553 VMVGWTSDSAA
+553 VMVGWTSDDAA

-571 NEQLPALAANA
+571 NEQLPALATNA
-582 TISVGAATDV
+582 TISAGAATDV

-617 ADGHGTVAPEMI
+617 ADGHGTVTPEMI
-629 AVPAGSQLGAA
+629 AVPAGTQLGET

-666 GTALTDANLLAETIN
+666 GTALTDENLLAETIN

-696 EYAVAVNDSYADATG
+696 EYAVAVNASYADATG

-747 AARGTTTFT
+747 AAHSTTTFT

-765 ATWQKTPTPPPV
+765 ATWQKKPTPPPV
-777 DPRDDGKPHDL
+777 DPKDDGTPHDL

-923 DVVAAAAERGLLG
+923 DVVAAAADRGLLG

-1016 AILPDNTWNGR
+1016 AILPDNTWNGG

>member
-1 MNIILKKSLALVL
+1 MNIILKKSLAFVL

-33 AGEKTAPATLT
+33 AGENTAPATLT

-70 LTVTPKDHA
+70 LTVMPKDHA

-89 VLDHSASMNVN
+89 VLDHSASMRDNKIN
-100 YTGSLTRWQ
+100 GKTRWEI
-109 TLVKVLTEQGGV
+109 LKNVLIEQDG
-121 LEMLND
+121 LIESLDNLN
-127 LDARVRVLVFGNEV
+127 ARVTVMTFGDKNNV
-141 RTLNN
+141 KRLNN
-146 SEFYNLGT
+146 GEFYNLGT
-154 EESLEKIKADIEA
+154 PDELEKIKADINAIPMPNED
-167 NTSID
+167 TY
-172 GSCTDMKFAL
+172 MQFAFAEIRTLL
-182 EKCNEV
+182 EK
-188 LESLPAGGR
+188 LPAGGR

-204 DGVPSTWYNKEQKQ
+204 DGVNL
-218 YYSGDIYPSSP
+218 
-229 TDDRMQIYVRKLK
+229 TDVRS
-242 NAIAKTESRAEIYGV
+242 NNSEIVTMRENIAYIKDKAELYGV
-257 SFANKD
+257 SFDNKAK
-263 RGDAELRYLLGAE
+263 GDADMRYLLGAE

-281 DDYASLKKN
+281 DDYAGLKKN

-307 EWVICTSQPT
+307 EWVTCTSQPT

-417 YLNGDP
+417 YLNGKP
-423 EGEPVIDYAIAYDG
+423 EGEPVVDYAIAYDG

-452 KNGSQFTYENS
+452 KNGSQYTYENS
-463 THDGNP
+463 IHDGNP

-489 YDANGRGTLVYH
+489 YDANGRGSLVYH

-509 QTNEASVT
+509 QTHEASVT
-517 DLAPGSYPLWTK
+517 GLAPGSYPLWTK

-544 HDNQEGSAV
+544 HDNQDGSAV

-582 TISVGAATDV
+582 TISAGAATDV

-617 ADGHGTVAPEMI
+617 ADSHGTVAPEMI
-629 AVPAGSQLGAA
+629 AVPAGMQLGET

-666 GTALTDANLLAETIN
+666 GTALTDENLLAETIN

-696 EYAVAVNDSYADATG
+696 EYAVAVNASYADATG

-747 AARGTTTFT
+747 AAHSTTTFT

-765 ATWQKTPTPPPV
+765 ATWQKKPTPPPV
-777 DPRDDGKPHDL
+777 DPKDDGKPHDL

>member
-33 AGEKTAPATLT
+33 AGENTAPATLT
-44 PADTSDE
+44 PADTADE

-70 LTVTPKDHA
+70 LTATPKDHA

-89 VLDHSASMNVN
+89 VLDHSASMRDNKIN
-100 YTGSLTRWQ
+100 GKTRWEI
-109 TLVKVLTEQGGV
+109 LKNVLIEQDG
-121 LEMLND
+121 LIESLDNLN
-127 LDARVRVLVFGNEV
+127 ARVTVMTFGDKNNV
-141 RTLNN
+141 KRLNN
-146 SEFYNLGT
+146 GEFYNLGT
-154 EESLEKIKADIEA
+154 PDELEKIKADINAIPMPNED
-167 NTSID
+167 TY
-172 GSCTDMKFAL
+172 MQFAFAEIRTLL
-182 EKCNEV
+182 EK
-188 LESLPAGGR
+188 LPAGGR

-204 DGVPSTWYNKEQKQ
+204 DGVNL
-218 YYSGDIYPSSP
+218 
-229 TDDRMQIYVRKLK
+229 TDVRS
-242 NAIAKTESRAEIYGV
+242 NNSEIVTMRENIAYIKDKAELYGV
-257 SFANKD
+257 SFDNKAK
-263 RGDAELRYLLGAE
+263 GDADMRYLLGAE

-281 DDYASLKKN
+281 DDYAGLKKN

-307 EWVICTSQPT
+307 EWVTCTSQPT

-340 TPEPGQEIEPG
+340 TPEPGQEIAPG
-351 QTVTIKYSVKLKP
+351 QTVTIKYSVKLKA

-437 KMQLLALPEENAVKE
+437 KMQLLALPEESAVKE

-489 YDANGRGTLVYH
+489 YDANGRGSLVYH

-509 QTNEASVT
+509 QTHEASVT
-517 DLAPGSYPLWTK
+517 GLAPGSYPLWTK

-544 HDNQEGSAV
+544 HDNQDGSAV
-553 VMVGWTSDSAA
+553 VMVGWTSDDAA

-582 TISVGAATDV
+582 TISAGAATDV

-629 AVPAGSQLGAA
+629 AVPAGMQLSET
-640 LNQSAPQISAEE
+640 LNQAAPQISAEE

-666 GTALTDANLLAETIN
+666 GTALTDENLLTETIN

-696 EYAVAVNDSYADATG
+696 EYTVAVNASYADATG

-747 AARGTTTFT
+747 AAHSTTTFT

-765 ATWQKTPTPPPV
+765 ATWQKKPTPPPV
-777 DPRDDGKPHDL
+777 DPKDDGKPHDL

-923 DVVAAAAERGLLG
+923 DVVAAAADRGQLG

-1004 LTIGKNKIEDWT
+1004 LTVGKNKIEDWT

>member
-33 AGEKTAPATLT
+33 AGENTAPATLT

-89 VLDHSASMNVN
+89 VLDHSASMRDNKIN
-100 YTGSLTRWQ
+100 GKTRWEI
-109 TLVKVLTEQGGV
+109 LKNVLIEQDG
-121 LEMLND
+121 LIESLDNLN
-127 LDARVRVLVFGNEV
+127 ARVTVMTFGDKNNV
-141 RTLNN
+141 KRLNN
-146 SEFYNLGT
+146 GEFYNLGT
-154 EESLEKIKADIEA
+154 PDELEKIKADINAIPMPNED
-167 NTSID
+167 TY
-172 GSCTDMKFAL
+172 MQFAFAEIRTLL
-182 EKCNEV
+182 EK
-188 LESLPAGGR
+188 LPAGGR

-204 DGVPSTWYNKEQKQ
+204 DGVNL
-218 YYSGDIYPSSP
+218 
-229 TDDRMQIYVRKLK
+229 TDVRS
-242 NAIAKTESRAEIYGV
+242 NNSEIVTMRENIAYIKDKAELYGV
-257 SFANKD
+257 SFDNKAK
-263 RGDAELRYLLGAE
+263 GDADMRYLLGAE

-281 DDYASLKKN
+281 DDYAGLKKN

-307 EWVICTSQPT
+307 EWVTCTSQPT

-364 DQLKTLSENGGALPL
+364 DQLKTLHENGGALPL

-417 YLNGDP
+417 YLNGEP

-437 KMQLLALPEENAVKE
+437 KMQLLALPEESAVKE

-489 YDANGRGTLVYH
+489 YDANGRGSLVYH

-509 QTNEASVT
+509 QTHEASVT
-517 DLAPGSYPLWTK
+517 GLAPGSYPLWTK

-582 TISVGAATDV
+582 TISAGAATDV

-617 ADGHGTVAPEMI
+617 ADGHGTVTPEMI

-652 GWRFTGQWLRKDGD
+652 GWHFIGQWLRKDGD
-666 GTALTDANLLAETIN
+666 GTMLTDENLLAETIN

-696 EYAVAVNDSYADATG
+696 EYTVAVNDSYADATG

-732 FTGWQSDDPELTLAD
+732 FTGWQSDDPELALAD
-747 AARGTTTFT
+747 VARGTTTFT

-765 ATWQKTPTPPPV
+765 ATWQKKPTPPPV
-777 DPRDDGKPHDL
+777 DPKDDGKPHDL

-923 DVVAAAAERGLLG
+923 DVVAAAADRGLLG

-985 DGWYYADMQEATN
+985 DGWYYADIQEATN